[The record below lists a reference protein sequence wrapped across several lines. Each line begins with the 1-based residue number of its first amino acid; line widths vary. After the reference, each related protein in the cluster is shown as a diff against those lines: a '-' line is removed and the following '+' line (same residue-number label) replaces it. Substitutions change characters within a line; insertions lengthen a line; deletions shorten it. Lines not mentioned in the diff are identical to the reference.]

1 MTKKYLVHQTGP
13 SLVAAAIALA
23 FGTSAVESA
32 GAENFYG
39 LSVAKET
46 SQSTEQGKGG
56 VPGQDV
62 LDQVFD
68 AAEAQ
73 ARSRLEKTRDPELMR
88 RGAGKSPAEAAV
100 EAQRRTFKDRAE
112 RSMFGEAP
120 PISNQSGRS
129 VADKPEAS
137 VQGNQIRSTSENR
150 VEALPDG
157 RVRIHTRLGKFGP
170 EAAIVTDPVVIRPRA
185 PNPVVRYTESG
196 IPVSAR
202 RDRIVKKSQEIANR
216 YFAERQRKI
225 DAGEMEPPPKVKTQA
240 EIWEEQNAE
249 ILARRKKHGRETSK
263 NFVIAGTTPEQSKLY
278 YRDSTYVTFVDG
290 KAVPVVDAPQEKL
303 PKGWLSKDEYEKAK
317 RKPDV
322 KPEVEV
328 TYQTVKN
335 LERTEGSDVVVRSEP
350 SPEAIVNTLS
360 DLNGRDSDDGSA
372 LIRGFFP
379 DAVDT
384 GEGNAG
390 KKSSTGNG
398 AGESGAGRG
407 TAIDIRDAFP
417 DSHRTAPIRRQSELK
432 SSMLDRFVSSVSS
445 VSFASIVSFA
455 FGVNTAHASEI
466 SEISVSENEPLFDPS
481 EQNKAITA
489 FEDIAKE
496 IERDYR
502 SVRAKVNAV
511 HDERKRIATE
521 TDVEAHSCG
530 QCSLD
535 GAQAAKWAEDFALET
550 KRSQRA
556 SKDFYGLDDPEANTG
571 IEHQTSEELALFNT
585 ALSIPEEMRTLEE
598 GEGDASTRKARK
610 ELDEIVS
617 LVGDPEQPG
626 AILSVLREGL
636 VENPVVLDYVPDA
649 AERLGLLTPEEE
661 EALADP
667 LGNMTYVFIS
677 FSLGDEEL
685 KELFARNAGKDDTAL
700 VLRGIPDGMTFGE
713 GVKHVQGLAAQFD
726 PMPNVVIDP
735 TLFRDFQIKAVPTVI
750 RVREKKSVVQV
761 RKPGMKRTDT
771 AELLGKATGLHSDVW
786 IKSQLEA
793 GRKGDFGQQGEVR
806 EIEERDLIEVAKER
820 VLRIDWEEKKEKAA
834 KRAWANLQYENL
846 PTASKSVVRMIDPTI
861 LVEEDILDLNGNAIR
876 RAGDRVNPMDIRP
889 LTLALI
895 VFNPLVE
902 SELKVVEAELPK
914 LKKEH
919 PEVMLLATD
928 MVKDETGW
936 DAYTRLTD
944 RLDSHVYLL
953 TPEVRER
960 FLLRATPS
968 VVTGD
973 NERKLF
979 VVREIAPEVSS
990 AEQGWE
996 ES

>member
-1 MTKKYLVHQTGP
+1 MTEIIRVLNTKP
-13 SLVAAAIALA
+13 SLVAAALALV
-23 FGTSAVESA
+23 FGTVAVDSVR
-32 GAENFYG
+32 AENFYG
-39 LSVAKET
+39 LSVAEE
-46 SQSTEQGKGG
+46 SPQSAGRGEGGAPGKNA
-56 VPGQDV
+56 

-88 RGAGKSPAEAAV
+88 RAAGKGKSPAEAAV
-100 EAQRRTFKDRAE
+100 EAQRRSFKVRAE

-120 PISNQSGRS
+120 SISKQSGGSISDRPDVS
-129 VADKPEAS
+129 SQPGRGP
-137 VQGNQIRSTSENR
+137 QNQ

-170 EAAIVTDPVVIRPRA
+170 EVAIVTDPVVIRPRA

-216 YFAERQRKI
+216 YFAERQKKI

-379 DAVDT
+379 DAVDAGT
-384 GEGNAG
+384 G
-390 KKSSTGNG
+390 KKGSAG
-398 AGESGAGRG
+398 AEESGTGSG
-407 TAIDIRDAFP
+407 IDIRDAFP
-417 DSHRTAPIRRQSELK
+417 DSHRTAPVRKQSDLK
-432 SSMLDRFVSSVSS
+432 TSMLDRF
-445 VSFASIVSFA
+445 ASFA

-466 SEISVSENEPLFDPS
+466 PETEPLFDPS
-481 EQNKAITA
+481 AQNKAVSA

-502 SVRAKVNAV
+502 KVRAKVNAV
-511 HDERKRIATE
+511 HDERKRIADE
-521 TDVEAHSCG
+521 TDAEAQSCG

-571 IEHQTSEELALFNT
+571 IEHQTSEEIALFDT

-598 GEGDASTRKARK
+598 GEDESTRRAQE
-610 ELDEIVS
+610 ELDAIVS
-617 LVGDPEQPG
+617 LVGNPEHPG
-626 AILSVLREGL
+626 SILSVLHEEL
-636 VENPVVLDYVPDA
+636 IENPVVLDYVPDA

-661 EALADP
+661 ADADP

-677 FSLGDEEL
+677 FSLGEEEL
-685 KELFARNAGKDDTAL
+685 RELFARNAGKDDTAL

-713 GVKHVQGLAAQFD
+713 GVKLIQGLAAQFD

-735 TLFRDFQIKAVPTVI
+735 TLFRDFRIKAVPTVI
-750 RVREKKSVVQV
+750 RVREKKSVVEV

-806 EIEERDLIEVAKER
+806 GIAERDLIEVAKER
-820 VLRIDWEEKKEKAA
+820 VMKIDWEAKKERAA

-846 PTASKSVVRMIDPTI
+846 PTASKSVVRTIDPTI

-876 RAGDRVNPMDIRP
+876 RAGERVNPMDIRP

-902 SELKVVEAELPK
+902 SELKVVEAELPR

-936 DAYTRLTD
+936 DAYVRLTD

-968 VVTGD
+968 IVTGD

-990 AEQGWE
+990 SAEQRRE
-996 ES
+996 EF

>member
-1 MTKKYLVHQTGP
+1 MAEKLRVLNTGP
-13 SLVAAAIALA
+13 SLVAAALALVFGIA
-23 FGTSAVESA
+23 AVDSVR
-32 GAENFYG
+32 AENFYG
-39 LSVAKET
+39 LSVAEE
-46 SQSTEQGKGG
+46 SPQSAGAKRGG
-56 VPGQDV
+56 IPGQNV
-62 LDQVFD
+62 LEQVFD

-88 RGAGKSPAEAAV
+88 RAAGKSPAEAAV
-100 EAQRRTFKDRAE
+100 EAQRNTFRERAG

-120 PISNQSGRS
+120 SISNPSGRS
-129 VADKPEAS
+129 ISEKPEAS
-137 VQGNQIRSTSENR
+137 VQGDRIRSTSQNQ
-150 VEALPDG
+150 VAALPDG

-170 EAAIVTDPVVIRPRA
+170 QAAIVTDPIVIRPRA

-249 ILARRKKHGRETSK
+249 VLARRKKHGRETSK

-290 KAVPVVDAPQEKL
+290 KAVPVVDAPQEQL

-317 RKPDV
+317 RRPDV
-322 KPEVEV
+322 KSEVEV
-328 TYQTVKN
+328 TYQTVKD
-335 LERTEGSDVVVRSEP
+335 LERTERPDAGIRSEP
-350 SPEAIVNTLS
+350 SPETIVNTLA
-360 DLNGRDSDDGSA
+360 DMHGGNSDDGSA

-379 DAVDT
+379 DAAD
-384 GEGNAG
+384 AG
-390 KKSSTGNG
+390 AEKKGAAG
-398 AGESGAGRG
+398 AGSGL
-407 TAIDIRDAFP
+407 DIRDAFP
-417 DSHRTAPIRRQSELK
+417 DSHRTDPIRRQSELK
-432 SSMLDRFVSSVSS
+432 SSMLDGFVSFVSV
-445 VSFASIVSFA
+445 VSFA
-455 FGVNTAHASEI
+455 FGVNTAHALEI
-466 SEISVSENEPLFDPS
+466 SETSETEPLFDPS
-481 EQNKAITA
+481 AQNKAVSA
-489 FEDIAKE
+489 FEDLAKE

-502 SVRAKVNAV
+502 KVRAKVNAV
-511 HDERKRIATE
+511 HDERKKGAE
-521 TDVEAHSCG
+521 EDAEAQSCG

-550 KRSQRA
+550 KKSQRA
-556 SKDFYGLDDPEANTG
+556 SKDFYGLDDPEADTG
-571 IEHQTSEELALFNT
+571 IEHQTSEEIALFNT

-617 LVGDPEQPG
+617 LVGDPEHPG
-626 AILSVLREGL
+626 SILSVLREGL

-649 AERLGLLTPEEE
+649 AERLGILTPEEE

-667 LGNMTYVFIS
+667 LGTMTYVFIS

-700 VLRGIPDGMTFGE
+700 VFRGIPDGMTFGE
-713 GVKHVQGLAAQFD
+713 GVKHIQGLAAQFD

-771 AELLGKATGLHSDVW
+771 AELLGKATGLHSDAW

-793 GRKGDFGQQGEVR
+793 GRTGDFGQQGEVR

-820 VLRIDWEEKKEKAA
+820 VLRIDWEEKKERAT

-846 PTASKSVVRMIDPTI
+846 PTASKSVVRTIDPTI

-902 SELKVVEAELPK
+902 SELKVVEEELPR

-990 AEQGWE
+990 AEQE

>member
-1 MTKKYLVHQTGP
+1 MAEKLRVLNTGP

-23 FGTSAVESA
+23 FGTAGIESVR
-32 GAENFYG
+32 AENFYG
-39 LSVAKET
+39 LSVAEE
-46 SQSTEQGKGG
+46 SPQSAGSKRGG
-56 VPGQDV
+56 IPGQNA

-88 RGAGKSPAEAAV
+88 RAAGKSPAEAAV
-100 EAQRRTFKDRAE
+100 EAQRNTFRERAG
-112 RSMFGEAP
+112 RSMFDEAP
-120 PISNQSGRS
+120 SISNPSGRS
-129 VADKPEAS
+129 ISEKPEAS
-137 VQGNQIRSTSENR
+137 VQGDRIRSTSQNQ

-170 EAAIVTDPVVIRPRA
+170 QAAIVTDPIVIRPRA

-202 RDRIVKKSQEIANR
+202 RDRIVKKSQEIAGR

-225 DAGEMEPPPKVKTQA
+225 DAGEMEPPPKMKTQA

-249 ILARRKKHGRETSK
+249 VLARRKKHGRETSK

-278 YRDSTYVTFVDG
+278 YRGSTYVTFVDG
-290 KAVPVVDAPQEKL
+290 KAVPVVDAPQDQL

-322 KPEVEV
+322 KTEVEV
-328 TYQTVKN
+328 TYQTVKD
-335 LERTEGSDVVVRSEP
+335 LERTERPDAGVRSEP
-350 SPEAIVNTLS
+350 SPETIVNTLA
-360 DLNGRDSDDGSA
+360 DMNGKDSDDGSA

-379 DAVDT
+379 DAADA
-384 GEGNAG
+384 GAG
-390 KKSSTGNG
+390 KKGSAG
-398 AGESGAGRG
+398 AGSS
-407 TAIDIRDAFP
+407 IDIRDAFP
-417 DSHRTAPIRRQSELK
+417 DSHRTAPVRDQSELK
-432 SSMLDRFVSSVSS
+432 SSMLDRFVSFA
-445 VSFASIVSFA
+445 SFAL
-455 FGVNTAHASEI
+455 GVNTAHALEI
-466 SEISVSENEPLFDPS
+466 SETSETEPLFDPS
-481 EQNKAITA
+481 AQNKAVSA
-489 FEDIAKE
+489 FEDLAKE

-502 SVRAKVNAV
+502 KVRAKVNAV
-511 HDERKRIATE
+511 HDERKKAAE
-521 TDVEAHSCG
+521 TDAEAQSCG

-550 KRSQRA
+550 KRSQKA
-556 SKDFYGLDDPEANTG
+556 SKDFYGLEDPEADTG
-571 IEHQTSEELALFNT
+571 IEHQTSEEIALFNT
-585 ALSIPEEMRTLEE
+585 ALSIPEEMRTLEKR
-598 GEGDASTRKARK
+598 EGDASTRKARK

-617 LVGDPEQPG
+617 LVGDPEHPG
-626 AILSVLREGL
+626 SILSVLREGL

-649 AERLGLLTPEEE
+649 AERLGILTPEEE

-685 KELFARNAGKDDTAL
+685 KELFARNAGKDDTVL
-700 VLRGIPDGMTFGE
+700 VFRGIPDGMTFGE
-713 GVKHVQGLAAQFD
+713 GVKHIQGLAAQFD

-793 GRKGDFGQQGEVR
+793 GRQGDFGQQGEVR

-820 VLRIDWEEKKEKAA
+820 VMKIDWEEKKERAA

-846 PTASKSVVRMIDPTI
+846 PTASKSVVRTIDPTI

-990 AEQGWE
+990 AEQE

>member
-1 MTKKYLVHQTGP
+1 MTEIIRVLNTKP
-13 SLVAAAIALA
+13 SLVAAALALV
-23 FGTSAVESA
+23 FGTSAVDTA
-32 GAENFYG
+32 RAENFYG
-39 LSVAKET
+39 LSVAEE
-46 SQSTEQGKGG
+46 SPQSAGRGEGGAPGKNA
-56 VPGQDV
+56 

-73 ARSRLEKTRDPELMR
+73 ARSRLVKTRDPELMR
-88 RGAGKSPAEAAV
+88 RAAGKGKSPAEAAV
-100 EAQRRTFKDRAE
+100 EAQRRSFKVRAE

-225 DAGEMEPPPKVKTQA
+225 DAGEMVPPPKVKTQA

-290 KAVPVVDAPQEKL
+290 KAVPVVDAPQEQL

-317 RKPDV
+317 RRPDV
-322 KPEVEV
+322 KSEVEV
-328 TYQTVKN
+328 TYQTVKD
-335 LERTEGSDVVVRSEP
+335 LERTERPDAGIRSEP
-350 SPEAIVNTLS
+350 SPETIVNTLS
-360 DLNGRDSDDGSA
+360 DLNGRNSDDGSA

-379 DAVDT
+379 DAADT
-384 GEGNAG
+384 GAGNAG
-390 KKSSTGNG
+390 KKSSTG
-398 AGESGAGRG
+398 AGRG
-407 TAIDIRDAFP
+407 SGVDIDGDIDIRDAFP
-417 DSHRTAPIRRQSELK
+417 DSHRTAPIRNQSALK
-432 SSMLDRFVSSVSS
+432 SSMFDRFVSV
-445 VSFASIVSFA
+445 VSFA
-455 FGVNTAHASEI
+455 FGVNTAHASEPT
-466 SEISVSENEPLFDPS
+466 SEPIFDPN

-489 FEDIAKE
+489 FEDIAKA
-496 IERDYR
+496 IADDHRR
-502 SVRAKVNAV
+502 VGAKVNAV
-511 HDERKRIATE
+511 QDARKKAF
-521 TDVEAHSCG
+521 EADAEAQSCG

-550 KRSQRA
+550 KKSQRA
-556 SKDFYGLDDPEANTG
+556 SKEFYGLDDPEANTG
-571 IEHQTSEELALFNT
+571 IEHQTSEEIALFNT

-617 LVGDPEQPG
+617 LVGDPEHPG
-626 AILSVLREGL
+626 SILSVLREGL

-649 AERLGLLTPEEE
+649 AERLGILTPEEE

-685 KELFARNAGKDDTAL
+685 KELFARNAGKDDTVL
-700 VLRGIPDGMTFGE
+700 VLRGIPDGMTFGD
-713 GVKHVQGLAAQFD
+713 GLKHVQGLAAQFD

-750 RVREKKSVVQV
+750 RVREKKSIVQV

-806 EIEERDLIEVAKER
+806 GIAERDLIEVAKER
-820 VLRIDWEEKKEKAA
+820 VMTIDWEAKKERAA
-834 KRAWANLQYENL
+834 KRAWANLPYENL
-846 PTASKSVVRMIDPTI
+846 PTASKSVVRTIDPTI
-861 LVEEDILDLNGNAIR
+861 LVEQDILDLNGNAVR

-902 SELKVVEAELPK
+902 SELKVVEEELPR

-936 DAYTRLTD
+936 NAYVRLTD

-990 AEQGWE
+990 SAEQKRE

>member
-1 MTKKYLVHQTGP
+1 MTEIIRVLNTKP
-13 SLVAAAIALA
+13 SLVAAALALV
-23 FGTSAVESA
+23 FGTAAVDSVR
-32 GAENFYG
+32 AENFYG
-39 LSVAKET
+39 LSVAEE
-46 SQSTEQGKGG
+46 SPQSAGRGEGGAPGKNA
-56 VPGQDV
+56 

-88 RGAGKSPAEAAV
+88 RAAGKGKSPAEAAV
-100 EAQRRTFKDRAE
+100 EAQRRSFKVRAE

-249 ILARRKKHGRETSK
+249 ILARHKKHGRETSK

-290 KAVPVVDAPQEKL
+290 KAVPVVDAPQDQL
-303 PKGWLSKDEYEKAK
+303 PEGWLSKDEYEKAK

-322 KPEVEV
+322 KTDMKTEVEV
-328 TYQTVKN
+328 TYQTVKD
-335 LERTEGSDVVVRSEP
+335 LERTEGSKGGVRNEP
-350 SPEAIVNTLS
+350 SPEAIVNTLA
-360 DLNGRDSDDGSA
+360 DMNGKDSDDGSA

-379 DAVDT
+379 DAADAGT
-384 GEGNAG
+384 G
-390 KKSSTGNG
+390 KKGSAG
-398 AGESGAGRG
+398 AEESGTGSG
-407 TAIDIRDAFP
+407 IDIRDAFP
-417 DSHRTAPIRRQSELK
+417 DSHRTAPVRKQSDLK
-432 SSMLDRFVSSVSS
+432 TSMLDRF
-445 VSFASIVSFA
+445 ASFA

-466 SEISVSENEPLFDPS
+466 PETEPLFDPS
-481 EQNKAITA
+481 AQNKAVSA

-502 SVRAKVNAV
+502 KVRAKVNAV
-511 HDERKRIATE
+511 HDERKRIADE
-521 TDVEAHSCG
+521 TDAEAQSCG

-571 IEHQTSEELALFNT
+571 IEHQTSEEIALFDT

-598 GEGDASTRKARK
+598 GEDESTRRAQE
-610 ELDEIVS
+610 ELDAIVS
-617 LVGDPEQPG
+617 LVGNPEHPG
-626 AILSVLREGL
+626 SILSVLREEL
-636 VENPVVLDYVPDA
+636 IENPVVLDYVPDA

-661 EALADP
+661 ADADP

-677 FSLGDEEL
+677 FSLGEEEL
-685 KELFARNAGKDDTAL
+685 RELFARNAGKDDTAL

-713 GVKHVQGLAAQFD
+713 GVKHIQGLAAQFD

-735 TLFRDFQIKAVPTVI
+735 TLFRDFRIKAVPTVI
-750 RVREKKSVVQV
+750 RVREKKSVVEV

-806 EIEERDLIEVAKER
+806 GIAERDLIEVAKER
-820 VLRIDWEEKKEKAA
+820 VMTIDWEAKKERAA

-846 PTASKSVVRMIDPTI
+846 PTASKSVVRTIDPTI
-861 LVEEDILDLNGNAIR
+861 LVEQDILDLNGNAVR
-876 RAGDRVNPMDIRP
+876 RAGERVNPMDIRP

-936 DAYTRLTD
+936 DAYVRLTD
-944 RLDSHVYLL
+944 RLDSHMYLL

-990 AEQGWE
+990 SAEQRRE

>member
-1 MTKKYLVHQTGP
+1 MLEIIRALNTKP
-13 SLVAAAIALA
+13 SLLAAALALV
-23 FGTSAVESA
+23 FGTSAVDSVR
-32 GAENFYG
+32 AENFYG
-39 LSVAKET
+39 LSVAEE
-46 SQSTEQGKGG
+46 SPQSAGTQRGG
-56 VPGQDV
+56 IPGQNA

-88 RGAGKSPAEAAV
+88 RAAGKGKSPAEVAV
-100 EAQRRTFKDRAE
+100 DAQRKTFKERAE

-120 PISNQSGRS
+120 SISNQSGRS
-129 VADKPEAS
+129 ISDRPDAT
-137 VQGNQIRSTSENR
+137 VQGDRISGTSKNR
-150 VEALPDG
+150 VETLPDG

-170 EAAIVTDPVVIRPRA
+170 EAAIVTDPIVIRPRA
-185 PNPVVRYTESG
+185 PNSVVRYTESG

-202 RDRIVKKSQEIANR
+202 RDRIVKKSQEIAGR

-240 EIWEEQNAE
+240 EIWEEQNAA

-360 DLNGRDSDDGSA
+360 DLNGRNSDDGSA

-379 DAVDT
+379 DAADT

-432 SSMLDRFVSSVSS
+432 SSMLDRFVSSVS
-445 VSFASIVSFA
+445 FASIVSFA
-455 FGVNTAHASEI
+455 FGVNTANASEI
-466 SEISVSENEPLFDPS
+466 SEISEKSEAEPLFDPS
-481 EQNKAITA
+481 EQNKAVSA

-502 SVRAKVNAV
+502 KARAKVNAV
-511 HDERKRIATE
+511 HDERKKAAE
-521 TDVEAHSCG
+521 EDAEVQSCG

-550 KRSQRA
+550 KKSQRA

-571 IEHQTSEELALFNT
+571 IEHQTSEEIALFNT
-585 ALSIPEEMRTLEE
+585 ALSIPEKMRTLEE
-598 GEGDASTRKARK
+598 GEGDESMQKARK

-617 LVGDPEQPG
+617 LVGDSEHPG
-626 AILSVLREGL
+626 SILSVLREGL

-649 AERLGLLTPEEE
+649 AERLGIMMSEEE
-661 EALADP
+661 EAYADP

-677 FSLGDEEL
+677 FSLGEEEL
-685 KELFARNAGKDDTAL
+685 RELFARNAGKDDTAL

-713 GVKHVQGLAAQFD
+713 GVKLIQGLAAQFD

-735 TLFRDFQIKAVPTVI
+735 TLFRDFRIKAVPTVI
-750 RVREKKSVVQV
+750 RVREKKSVVEV

-806 EIEERDLIEVAKER
+806 GIAERDLIEVAKER
-820 VLRIDWEEKKEKAA
+820 VMTIDWEAKKERAA
-834 KRAWANLQYENL
+834 KRAWANLPYENL
-846 PTASKSVVRMIDPTI
+846 PTASKSVVRTIDPTI

-990 AEQGWE
+990 AEQERE

>member
-1 MTKKYLVHQTGP
+1 MTEIIRVLNTKP
-13 SLVAAAIALA
+13 SLVAAALALV
-23 FGTSAVESA
+23 FGTAAVDSVR
-32 GAENFYG
+32 AENFYG
-39 LSVAKET
+39 LSVAEE
-46 SQSTEQGKGG
+46 SPQSAGRGEGGAPGKNA
-56 VPGQDV
+56 

-88 RGAGKSPAEAAV
+88 RAAGKGKSPAEAAV
-100 EAQRRTFKDRAE
+100 EAQRRSFKVRAE

-170 EAAIVTDPVVIRPRA
+170 QAAIVTDPVVIRPRA

-216 YFAERQRKI
+216 YCAERQRKI

-290 KAVPVVDAPQEKL
+290 KAVPVVDAPQDQL
-303 PKGWLSKDEYEKAK
+303 PEGWLSKDEYEKAK

-322 KPEVEV
+322 KTDMKTDMKTEVEV
-328 TYQTVKN
+328 TYQTVKD
-335 LERTEGSDVVVRSEP
+335 LERTERPDAGIRSEP
-350 SPEAIVNTLS
+350 SPETIVNTLS
-360 DLNGRDSDDGSA
+360 DLNGRNSDDGSA

-379 DAVDT
+379 DAADT
-384 GEGNAG
+384 GAGNAG
-390 KKSSTGNG
+390 KKGST
-398 AGESGAGRG
+398 GAGRG
-407 TAIDIRDAFP
+407 SGVDIDGDIDIRDAFP
-417 DSHRTAPIRRQSELK
+417 DSHRTAPIRNQSALK
-432 SSMLDRFVSSVSS
+432 SSMFDRFVSV
-445 VSFASIVSFA
+445 VSFA
-455 FGVNTAHASEI
+455 FGVNTAHASEPT
-466 SEISVSENEPLFDPS
+466 SEPIFDPS

-489 FEDIAKE
+489 FEDIAKA
-496 IERDYR
+496 IADDHRR
-502 SVRAKVNAV
+502 VGAKVNAV
-511 HDERKRIATE
+511 QDARKKAF
-521 TDVEAHSCG
+521 EADAEAQSCG

-550 KRSQRA
+550 KKSQRA
-556 SKDFYGLDDPEANTG
+556 SKEFYGLDDPEANTG
-571 IEHQTSEELALFNT
+571 IEHQTSEEIALFNT

-617 LVGDPEQPG
+617 LVGDPEHPG
-626 AILSVLREGL
+626 SILSVLREGL

-649 AERLGLLTPEEE
+649 AERLGILTPEEE

-685 KELFARNAGKDDTAL
+685 KELFARNAGKDDTML
-700 VLRGIPDGMTFGE
+700 VFRGIPDGMTFGE
-713 GVKHVQGLAAQFD
+713 GVKHIQGLAAQFD

-820 VLRIDWEEKKEKAA
+820 VMKIDWEEKKERAA
-834 KRAWANLQYENL
+834 KRAWANLQYEHL
-846 PTASKSVVRMIDPTI
+846 PTASKSVVRTIDPTI

-902 SELKVVEAELPK
+902 SELKVVEEELPR

-936 DAYTRLTD
+936 NAYVRLTD

>member
-1 MTKKYLVHQTGP
+1 MAEIIRVLSTKP
-13 SLVAAAIALA
+13 SLVAAALALA
-23 FGTSAVESA
+23 FGTLTVDSVR
-32 GAENFYG
+32 AENFYG
-39 LSVAKET
+39 LSVAEE
-46 SQSTEQGKGG
+46 SPQSAGAKRGG
-56 VPGQDV
+56 IPGQNV
-62 LDQVFD
+62 LEQVFD

-88 RGAGKSPAEAAV
+88 RAAGKSPAEAAV
-100 EAQRRTFKDRAE
+100 EAQRNTFRERAG

-120 PISNQSGRS
+120 SISNPSGRS
-129 VADKPEAS
+129 ISEKPEAS
-137 VQGNQIRSTSENR
+137 VQGDRIRSTSQNQ
-150 VEALPDG
+150 VAALPDG

-170 EAAIVTDPVVIRPRA
+170 QAAIVTDPIVIRPRA

-249 ILARRKKHGRETSK
+249 VLARRKKHGRETSK

-290 KAVPVVDAPQEKL
+290 KAVPVVDAPQEQL

-317 RKPDV
+317 RRPDV
-322 KPEVEV
+322 KSEVEV
-328 TYQTVKN
+328 TYQTVKD
-335 LERTEGSDVVVRSEP
+335 LERTERPDAGIRSEP
-350 SPEAIVNTLS
+350 SPETIVNTLA
-360 DLNGRDSDDGSA
+360 DMHGGNSDDGSA

-379 DAVDT
+379 DAAD
-384 GEGNAG
+384 AG
-390 KKSSTGNG
+390 AEKKGAAG
-398 AGESGAGRG
+398 AGSGL
-407 TAIDIRDAFP
+407 DIRDAFP
-417 DSHRTAPIRRQSELK
+417 DSHRTDPIRRQSELK
-432 SSMLDRFVSSVSS
+432 SSMLDGFVSFVSV
-445 VSFASIVSFA
+445 VSFA
-455 FGVNTAHASEI
+455 FGVNTAHAAEPTSEPI
-466 SEISVSENEPLFDPS
+466 FDPS
-481 EQNKAITA
+481 AQNKAITA
-489 FEDIAKE
+489 FEDIAKA
-496 IERDYR
+496 IADDHRKV
-502 SVRAKVNAV
+502 SAKVNAV
-511 HDERKRIATE
+511 QNARKKAAE
-521 TDVEAHSCG
+521 TDAEAQSCG

-550 KRSQRA
+550 MKSQRA

-571 IEHQTSEELALFNT
+571 IEHQTSEEIALFNT

-598 GEGDASTRKARK
+598 GEGDESMQKARK

-617 LVGDPEQPG
+617 LVGDPEHPG
-626 AILSVLREGL
+626 SILSVLREGL

-649 AERLGLLTPEEE
+649 AERLGIMTPEEE

-667 LGNMTYVFIS
+667 LGTMTYVFIS

-685 KELFARNAGKDDTAL
+685 KELFARNAGKDDTVL
-700 VLRGIPDGMTFGE
+700 VFRGIPDGMTFGE
-713 GVKHVQGLAAQFD
+713 GVKHIQGLAAQFD
-726 PMPNVVIDP
+726 PMPNVVVDP

-771 AELLGKATGLHSDVW
+771 AELLGKATGLHSDAW

-820 VLRIDWEEKKEKAA
+820 VLRIDWEEKKERAA

-846 PTASKSVVRMIDPTI
+846 PTASKSVVRTIDPTI

-990 AEQGWE
+990 AEQE

>member
-1 MTKKYLVHQTGP
+1 MTEIIRVLNTKP
-13 SLVAAAIALA
+13 SLVAAALALA
-23 FGTSAVESA
+23 FGTAGIESVR
-32 GAENFYG
+32 AENFYG
-39 LSVAKET
+39 LSVAEE
-46 SQSTEQGKGG
+46 SPQSAGSKRGG
-56 VPGQDV
+56 IPGQNA

-88 RGAGKSPAEAAV
+88 RAAGKSPAEAAV
-100 EAQRRTFKDRAE
+100 EAQRNTFRERAG
-112 RSMFGEAP
+112 RSMFDEAP
-120 PISNQSGRS
+120 SISNQSGRS
-129 VADKPEAS
+129 ISDRPDVSSQPGRGP
-137 VQGNQIRSTSENR
+137 QNQ

-170 EAAIVTDPVVIRPRA
+170 EAAIVTDPIVIRPRA
-185 PNPVVRYTESG
+185 PNSVVRYTESG

-202 RDRIVKKSQEIANR
+202 RDRIVKKSQEIAGR

-322 KPEVEV
+322 KPEVEM
-328 TYQTVKN
+328 TYKTVKD
-335 LERTEGSDVVVRSEP
+335 LEQTEGSEVGVRNEP

-360 DLNGRDSDDGSA
+360 DLNGRNSDDGSA

-379 DAVDT
+379 DAADT
-384 GEGNAG
+384 GAGNAG
-390 KKSSTGNG
+390 KKGST
-398 AGESGAGRG
+398 GAGRG
-407 TAIDIRDAFP
+407 SGVDIDGDIDIRDAFP
-417 DSHRTAPIRRQSELK
+417 DSHRTAPIRNQSALK
-432 SSMLDRFVSSVSS
+432 SSMFDRFVSV
-445 VSFASIVSFA
+445 VSFA
-455 FGVNTAHASEI
+455 FGVNTAHASDPT
-466 SEISVSENEPLFDPS
+466 SEPIFDPN

-489 FEDIAKE
+489 FEDIAKA
-496 IERDYR
+496 IADDHRR
-502 SVRAKVNAV
+502 VGAKVNAV
-511 HDERKRIATE
+511 QDARKKAF
-521 TDVEAHSCG
+521 EADAEAQSCG

-550 KRSQRA
+550 KKSQRA
-556 SKDFYGLDDPEANTG
+556 SKEFYGLDDPEANTG
-571 IEHQTSEELALFNT
+571 IEHQTSEEIALFNT

-617 LVGDPEQPG
+617 LVGDPEHPG

-649 AERLGLLTPEEE
+649 AERLGIKMSEEE
-661 EALADP
+661 EAYADP

-685 KELFARNAGKDDTAL
+685 KELFARNAGKDDTVL
-700 VLRGIPDGMTFGE
+700 VFRGIPDGMTFGE
-713 GVKHVQGLAAQFD
+713 GVKHIQGLAAQFD

-735 TLFRDFQIKAVPTVI
+735 TLFRDFQIEAVPTVI

-793 GRKGDFGQQGEVR
+793 GRKGDFGQHGEVR
-806 EIEERDLIEVAKER
+806 GIAERDLIEVAKER
-820 VLRIDWEEKKEKAA
+820 VMTIDWEAKKERAA

-846 PTASKSVVRMIDPTI
+846 PTASKSVVRTIDPTI
-861 LVEEDILDLNGNAIR
+861 LVEQDILDLNGNAVR
-876 RAGDRVNPMDIRP
+876 RAGERVNPMDIRP

-936 DAYTRLTD
+936 DAYVRLTD

-990 AEQGWE
+990 SAEQERE

>member
-1 MTKKYLVHQTGP
+1 MTEIIRVLNTKP
-13 SLVAAAIALA
+13 SLVAAALALV
-23 FGTSAVESA
+23 FGTAAVDSVR
-32 GAENFYG
+32 AENFYG
-39 LSVAKET
+39 LSVAEE
-46 SQSTEQGKGG
+46 SPQSAGRGEGGAPGKNA
-56 VPGQDV
+56 

-88 RGAGKSPAEAAV
+88 RAAGKGKSPAEAAV
-100 EAQRRTFKDRAE
+100 EAQRRSFKVRAE

-170 EAAIVTDPVVIRPRA
+170 EAAIVTDPIVIRPRA
-185 PNPVVRYTESG
+185 PNSVVRYTESG
-196 IPVSAR
+196 ISVSAR

-417 DSHRTAPIRRQSELK
+417 DSHRTAPIRNQSERK
-432 SSMLDRFVSSVSS
+432 SSMLDRFVSV
-445 VSFASIVSFA
+445 VTFA
-455 FGVNTAHASEI
+455 FGVNTAHAAEPTSEPI
-466 SEISVSENEPLFDPS
+466 FDPS
-481 EQNKAITA
+481 AQNKAITA
-489 FEDIAKE
+489 FEDIAKA
-496 IERDYR
+496 IADDHRR
-502 SVRAKVNAV
+502 VGAKVNAV
-511 HDERKRIATE
+511 QDARKKAF
-521 TDVEAHSCG
+521 EADAEAQSCG

-535 GAQAAKWAEDFALET
+535 GSQAAKWAEDFALET
-550 KRSQRA
+550 KKSQRA
-556 SKDFYGLDDPEANTG
+556 SKDFYGLEDPEANTG
-571 IEHQTSEELALFNT
+571 IEQQTSEEIALFNT

-598 GEGDASTRKARK
+598 GEGDESTQMARK

-617 LVGDPEQPG
+617 LVGDPEHPG
-626 AILSVLREGL
+626 SILSVLREGL
-636 VENPVVLDYVPDA
+636 VENPLVLDYVPDA

-771 AELLGKATGLHSDVW
+771 AELLGKATGLHSDAW

-806 EIEERDLIEVAKER
+806 EIWERDLIEAAKER
-820 VLRIDWEEKKEKAA
+820 VMRIDWEEKKERAA

-846 PTASKSVVRMIDPTI
+846 PTASKSVVRTIDPTI

-990 AEQGWE
+990 AEQE

>member
-1 MTKKYLVHQTGP
+1 MTEIIRVLNTKP
-13 SLVAAAIALA
+13 SLVAAALALV
-23 FGTSAVESA
+23 FGTAAVDSVR
-32 GAENFYG
+32 AENFYG
-39 LSVAKET
+39 LSVAEE
-46 SQSTEQGKGG
+46 SPQSAGRGEGGAPGKNA
-56 VPGQDV
+56 

-88 RGAGKSPAEAAV
+88 RAAGKGKSPAEAAV
-100 EAQRRTFKDRAE
+100 EAQRRSFKVRAE

-120 PISNQSGRS
+120 SISNQSGRS
-129 VADKPEAS
+129 ISDRPDAT
-137 VQGNQIRSTSENR
+137 VQGDRISGTSKNR
-150 VEALPDG
+150 VETLPDG

-170 EAAIVTDPVVIRPRA
+170 EAAIVTDPIVIRPRA
-185 PNPVVRYTESG
+185 PNSVVRYTESG

-290 KAVPVVDAPQEKL
+290 KAVPVVDAPQDQL
-303 PKGWLSKDEYEKAK
+303 PEGWLSKDEYEKAK

-322 KPEVEV
+322 KTDMKTDMKTEVEV
-328 TYQTVKN
+328 TYQTVKD
-335 LERTEGSDVVVRSEP
+335 LERTERPDAGIRSEP
-350 SPEAIVNTLS
+350 SPETIVNTLS
-360 DLNGRDSDDGSA
+360 DLNGRNSDDGSA

-379 DAVDT
+379 DAADT
-384 GEGNAG
+384 GAGNAG
-390 KKSSTGNG
+390 KKGST
-398 AGESGAGRG
+398 GAGRG
-407 TAIDIRDAFP
+407 SGVDIDGDIDIRDAFP
-417 DSHRTAPIRRQSELK
+417 DSHRTAPIRNQSALK
-432 SSMLDRFVSSVSS
+432 SSMFDRFVSV
-445 VSFASIVSFA
+445 VSFA
-455 FGVNTAHASEI
+455 FGVNTAHASEPT
-466 SEISVSENEPLFDPS
+466 SEPIFDPS

-489 FEDIAKE
+489 FEDIAKA
-496 IERDYR
+496 IADDHRR
-502 SVRAKVNAV
+502 VGANVNAV
-511 HDERKRIATE
+511 QDARKKAF
-521 TDVEAHSCG
+521 EADAEAQSCG

-556 SKDFYGLDDPEANTG
+556 SKDFYGLGDPEANTG
-571 IEHQTSEELALFNT
+571 IEHQTSEEIALFDT

-617 LVGDPEQPG
+617 LVGDPEHPG
-626 AILSVLREGL
+626 SILSVLREGL

-649 AERLGLLTPEEE
+649 AERLGILTPEEE

-685 KELFARNAGKDDTAL
+685 KELFARNAGKDDTML
-700 VLRGIPDGMTFGE
+700 VFRGIPDGMTFGE
-713 GVKHVQGLAAQFD
+713 GVKHIQGLAAQFD

-820 VLRIDWEEKKEKAA
+820 VMKIDWEEKKERAA
-834 KRAWANLQYENL
+834 KRAWANLQYEHL
-846 PTASKSVVRMIDPTI
+846 PTASKSVVRTIDPTI

-902 SELKVVEAELPK
+902 SELKVVEEELPR

-936 DAYTRLTD
+936 NAYVRLTD

>member
-1 MTKKYLVHQTGP
+1 MTEIIRVLNTKP
-13 SLVAAAIALA
+13 SLVAAALALVFWTA
-23 FGTSAVESA
+23 AVDSVR
-32 GAENFYG
+32 AENFYG
-39 LSVAKET
+39 LSVAEE
-46 SQSTEQGKGG
+46 SPQSAGRGEGGAPGKNA
-56 VPGQDV
+56 

-88 RGAGKSPAEAAV
+88 RAAGKGKSPAEAAV
-100 EAQRRTFKDRAE
+100 EAQRRSFKVRAE

-290 KAVPVVDAPQEKL
+290 KAVPVVDAPQEQL

-317 RKPDV
+317 RRPDV
-322 KPEVEV
+322 KSEVEV
-328 TYQTVKN
+328 TYQTVKD
-335 LERTEGSDVVVRSEP
+335 LERTERPDAGIRSEP
-350 SPEAIVNTLS
+350 SPETIVNTLS
-360 DLNGRDSDDGSA
+360 DLNGRNSDDGSA

-379 DAVDT
+379 DAADT
-384 GEGNAG
+384 GAGNAG
-390 KKSSTGNG
+390 KKGST
-398 AGESGAGRG
+398 GAGRG
-407 TAIDIRDAFP
+407 SGVDIDGDIDIRDAFP
-417 DSHRTAPIRRQSELK
+417 DSHRTAPIRNQSALK
-432 SSMLDRFVSSVSS
+432 SSMFDRFVSV
-445 VSFASIVSFA
+445 VSFA
-455 FGVNTAHASEI
+455 FGVNTAHASEPT
-466 SEISVSENEPLFDPS
+466 SEPIFDPS

-489 FEDIAKE
+489 FEDIAKA
-496 IERDYR
+496 IADDHRR
-502 SVRAKVNAV
+502 VGAKVNAV
-511 HDERKRIATE
+511 QDARKKAF
-521 TDVEAHSCG
+521 EADAEAQSCG

-550 KRSQRA
+550 KKSQRA
-556 SKDFYGLDDPEANTG
+556 SKEFYGLDDPEANTG
-571 IEHQTSEELALFNT
+571 IEHQTSEEIALFNT

-617 LVGDPEQPG
+617 LVGDPEHPG
-626 AILSVLREGL
+626 SILSVLREGL
-636 VENPVVLDYVPDA
+636 VENPVVLDYVLDA
-649 AERLGLLTPEEE
+649 AERLGILAPEEE

-685 KELFARNAGKDDTAL
+685 KELFARNAGKDDTVL
-700 VLRGIPDGMTFGE
+700 VFRGIPDGMTFGE
-713 GVKHVQGLAAQFD
+713 GVKHIQGLAAQFD

-806 EIEERDLIEVAKER
+806 GIAERDLIEVAKER
-820 VLRIDWEEKKEKAA
+820 VMKIDWEEKKERAA
-834 KRAWANLQYENL
+834 KRAWANLQYEHL
-846 PTASKSVVRMIDPTI
+846 PTASKSVVRTIDPTI

-902 SELKVVEAELPK
+902 SELKVVEEELPR

-936 DAYTRLTD
+936 NAYVRLTD

>member
-1 MTKKYLVHQTGP
+1 MAEIIRVLNTKP
-13 SLVAAAIALA
+13 SLVAAALA
-23 FGTSAVESA
+23 FALGTLAVDTVR
-32 GAENFYG
+32 AENFYG
-39 LSVAKET
+39 LSVAEE
-46 SQSTEQGKGG
+46 SPQSAGRGEGGAPGKNA
-56 VPGQDV
+56 

-88 RGAGKSPAEAAV
+88 RAAGKGKSPVEAAV
-100 EAQRRTFKDRAE
+100 EAQRRSFKVRAE

-170 EAAIVTDPVVIRPRA
+170 EAAIVTDPIVIRPRA
-185 PNPVVRYTESG
+185 PNSVVRYTESG

-202 RDRIVKKSQEIANR
+202 RDRIVKKSQEIAGR

-240 EIWEEQNAE
+240 EIWEEQNAA

-290 KAVPVVDAPQEKL
+290 KAVPVVDAPQDQL
-303 PKGWLSKDEYEKAK
+303 PEGWLSKDEYEKAK

-322 KPEVEV
+322 KTDMKTEVEV
-328 TYQTVKN
+328 TYQTVKD
-335 LERTEGSDVVVRSEP
+335 LERTEGSKGGVRNEP
-350 SPEAIVNTLS
+350 SPEAIVNTLA
-360 DLNGRDSDDGSA
+360 DMNGKDSDDGSA

-379 DAVDT
+379 DAADA
-384 GEGNAG
+384 GAG
-390 KKSSTGNG
+390 KKGAAG
-398 AGESGAGRG
+398 AGSGL
-407 TAIDIRDAFP
+407 DIRDAFP
-417 DSHRTAPIRRQSELK
+417 DSHRTAPVRKQSDLK
-432 SSMLDRFVSSVSS
+432 TSMLDRF
-445 VSFASIVSFA
+445 ASFA

-511 HDERKRIATE
+511 HDERKKAAE
-521 TDVEAHSCG
+521 EDAEAQSCG

-535 GAQAAKWAEDFALET
+535 GAQAAKWAEDFALEM
-550 KRSQRA
+550 KRSQKA
-556 SKDFYGLDDPEANTG
+556 SKDFYGLDDPEADTG
-571 IEHQTSEELALFNT
+571 IEHQTSEEIALFDT
-585 ALSIPEEMRTLEE
+585 ALSIPKEMRTLEE

-617 LVGDPEQPG
+617 LVGNPEHPG
-626 AILSVLREGL
+626 SILSVLREGL

-649 AERLGLLTPEEE
+649 AERLGILTPEEE

-685 KELFARNAGKDDTAL
+685 KELFARNAGKDDTVL

-713 GVKHVQGLAAQFD
+713 GVKHIQGLAAQFD
-726 PMPNVVIDP
+726 PMPNVVVDP

-761 RKPGMKRTDT
+761 RKSGMKRTDT
-771 AELLGKATGLHSDVW
+771 AELLGKATGLHSDAW

-806 EIEERDLIEVAKER
+806 GIAERDLIEVAKER
-820 VLRIDWEEKKEKAA
+820 VMTIDWEAKKERAA
-834 KRAWANLQYENL
+834 KRAWANLPYENL
-846 PTASKSVVRMIDPTI
+846 PTASKSVVRTIDPTI
-861 LVEEDILDLNGNAIR
+861 LVEKGILDLNGNAIR
-876 RAGDRVNPMDIRP
+876 RAGERVNPMDIRP

-902 SELKVVEAELPK
+902 SELRVVEAELPK
-914 LKKEH
+914 LKREH

-936 DAYTRLTD
+936 DAYVRLTD

-990 AEQGWE
+990 SAEQERE

>member
-1 MTKKYLVHQTGP
+1 MAEKFRVLNTGP
-13 SLVAAAIALA
+13 SLVAAALALA
-23 FGTSAVESA
+23 FGTAGIDSAR
-32 GAENFYG
+32 AENFYG
-39 LSVAKET
+39 LSVAEE
-46 SQSTEQGKGG
+46 SPQSAGSKRGG
-56 VPGQDV
+56 ISGQNA

-68 AAEAQ
+68 AAETQ

-88 RGAGKSPAEAAV
+88 RAAGKSPAEAAV
-100 EAQRRTFKDRAE
+100 EAQKNTFRERAG
-112 RSMFGEAP
+112 RSMFGDAP
-120 PISNQSGRS
+120 SISNPSGRS
-129 VADKPEAS
+129 ISEKPEAS
-137 VQGNQIRSTSENR
+137 VQGDRIRSTSQNQ

-170 EAAIVTDPVVIRPRA
+170 QAAIVTDPIVIRPRA

-202 RDRIVKKSQEIANR
+202 RDRIVKKSQEIAGR

-225 DAGEMEPPPKVKTQA
+225 DAGEMEPPPKMKTQA

-249 ILARRKKHGRETSK
+249 VLARRKKHGRETSK

-278 YRDSTYVTFVDG
+278 YRGSTYVTFVDG
-290 KAVPVVDAPQEKL
+290 KAVPVVDAPQDQL

-322 KPEVEV
+322 KTEVEV
-328 TYQTVKN
+328 TYQTVKD
-335 LERTEGSDVVVRSEP
+335 LEQTERPDAGVRSEP
-350 SPEAIVNTLS
+350 SPETIVNTLA
-360 DLNGRDSDDGSA
+360 DMHGGDSDDGSA

-379 DAVDT
+379 AAADA
-384 GEGNAG
+384 GAG
-390 KKSSTGNG
+390 KKGSAG
-398 AGESGAGRG
+398 AGSG
-407 TAIDIRDAFP
+407 IDIRDAFP
-417 DSHRTAPIRRQSELK
+417 DSHRTAPVRNQSELK
-432 SSMLDRFVSSVSS
+432 SSMLDRFVSFA
-445 VSFASIVSFA
+445 SFAL
-455 FGVNTAHASEI
+455 GVNTAHALEI
-466 SEISVSENEPLFDPS
+466 SETSETEPLFDPS
-481 EQNKAITA
+481 AQNKAVSA
-489 FEDIAKE
+489 FEDLAKE

-502 SVRAKVNAV
+502 KVRAKVNAV
-511 HDERKRIATE
+511 HDERKKGAE
-521 TDVEAHSCG
+521 EDAEAQSCG

-550 KRSQRA
+550 KRSQKA
-556 SKDFYGLDDPEANTG
+556 SKDFYGLEDPEADTG
-571 IEHQTSEELALFNT
+571 IEHQTSEEIALFDT
-585 ALSIPEEMRTLEE
+585 ALSIPEEMRTLEKR
-598 GEGDASTRKARK
+598 EGDASTRKARK

-617 LVGDPEQPG
+617 LVGDPEHPG
-626 AILSVLREGL
+626 SILSVLREGL

-649 AERLGLLTPEEE
+649 AERLGILTPEEE
-661 EALADP
+661 KALADP

-685 KELFARNAGKDDTAL
+685 KELFARNAGKDDTVL

-713 GVKHVQGLAAQFD
+713 GVKHIQGLAAQFD

-761 RKPGMKRTDT
+761 RKSGMKRTDT
-771 AELLGKATGLHSDVW
+771 AELLGKATGLHSDAW

-793 GRKGDFGQQGEVR
+793 GRTGDFGQQGEVR

-820 VLRIDWEEKKEKAA
+820 VLRIDWEEKKERAA
-834 KRAWANLQYENL
+834 KRTWAKLQYENL
-846 PTASKSVVRMIDPTI
+846 PTASKSVVRTIDPTI

-889 LTLALI
+889 LTLALV

-990 AEQGWE
+990 AEQE

>member
-1 MTKKYLVHQTGP
+1 MTEIIRVLNTKP
-13 SLVAAAIALA
+13 SLVAAALALV
-23 FGTSAVESA
+23 FGTVAVDSVR
-32 GAENFYG
+32 AENFYG
-39 LSVAKET
+39 LSVAEE
-46 SQSTEQGKGG
+46 SPQSAGRGEGGAPGKNA
-56 VPGQDV
+56 

-68 AAEAQ
+68 AAETQ

-88 RGAGKSPAEAAV
+88 RAAGKGKSPAEAAV
-100 EAQRRTFKDRAE
+100 EAQRRSFKVRAE

-249 ILARRKKHGRETSK
+249 ILARREKHGRETSK

-290 KAVPVVDAPQEKL
+290 KAVPVVDAPQDQL
-303 PKGWLSKDEYEKAK
+303 PEGWLSKDEYEKAK

-322 KPEVEV
+322 KTDMKTEVEV
-328 TYQTVKN
+328 TYQTVKD

-407 TAIDIRDAFP
+407 TAIDIRYAFP

-432 SSMLDRFVSSVSS
+432 SSMLDRFVSFA
-445 VSFASIVSFA
+445 SFAL
-455 FGVNTAHASEI
+455 GVNTAHASGI
-466 SEISVSENEPLFDPS
+466 SETSETEPLFDPS
-481 EQNKAITA
+481 AQNKAVSA
-489 FEDIAKE
+489 FEDLAKE

-502 SVRAKVNAV
+502 KARAKVNAV
-511 HDERKRIATE
+511 HDERKKAAE
-521 TDVEAHSCG
+521 EDAEVQSCG

-550 KRSQRA
+550 KKSQRA

-571 IEHQTSEELALFNT
+571 IEHQTSEEIALFNT

-598 GEGDASTRKARK
+598 GEGDESMQKARK

-617 LVGDPEQPG
+617 LVGDPEHPG
-626 AILSVLREGL
+626 SILSVLREGL
-636 VENPVVLDYVPDA
+636 VENPVALDYVPDA
-649 AERLGLLTPEEE
+649 AERLGIMTPEEE
-661 EALADP
+661 EAYADP

-700 VLRGIPDGMTFGE
+700 VFRGIPDGMTFGE
-713 GVKHVQGLAAQFD
+713 GVKHIQGLAAQFD
-726 PMPNVVIDP
+726 PMPNVVVDP

-771 AELLGKATGLHSDVW
+771 AELLGKATGLHSDAW

-820 VLRIDWEEKKEKAA
+820 VLRIDWEEKKERAA

-846 PTASKSVVRMIDPTI
+846 PTASKSVVRTIDPTI

-990 AEQGWE
+990 AEQE

>member
-1 MTKKYLVHQTGP
+1 MTEIIRVLNTKP
-13 SLVAAAIALA
+13 SLVAAALALV
-23 FGTSAVESA
+23 FGTAAVDSVR
-32 GAENFYG
+32 AENFYG
-39 LSVAKET
+39 LSVAEE
-46 SQSTEQGKGG
+46 SPQSAGRGEGGAPGKNA
-56 VPGQDV
+56 

-88 RGAGKSPAEAAV
+88 RAAGKGKSPAEAAV
-100 EAQRRTFKDRAE
+100 EAQRRSFKVRAE

-120 PISNQSGRS
+120 SISKQSGGSISDRPDVS
-129 VADKPEAS
+129 SQPGRGP
-137 VQGNQIRSTSENR
+137 QNQ

-157 RVRIHTRLGKFGP
+157 RMRIHTRLGKFGP

-350 SPEAIVNTLS
+350 SPEVIVNTLS

-379 DAVDT
+379 DAGT
-384 GEGNAG
+384 G
-390 KKSSTGNG
+390 KKGSAG
-398 AGESGAGRG
+398 AEESGTGSG
-407 TAIDIRDAFP
+407 IDIRDAFP
-417 DSHRTAPIRRQSELK
+417 DSHRTAPVRKQSDLK
-432 SSMLDRFVSSVSS
+432 TSMLDRF
-445 VSFASIVSFA
+445 ASFA

-466 SEISVSENEPLFDPS
+466 PETEPLFDPS
-481 EQNKAITA
+481 AQNKAVSA

-502 SVRAKVNAV
+502 KVRAKVNAV
-511 HDERKRIATE
+511 HDERKRIADE
-521 TDVEAHSCG
+521 TDAEAQSCG

-598 GEGDASTRKARK
+598 GEGDESMQKARK

-617 LVGDPEQPG
+617 LVGDPEHPG
-626 AILSVLREGL
+626 SILSVLREGL

-649 AERLGLLTPEEE
+649 VERLGILTPEEE

-667 LGNMTYVFIS
+667 LGTMTYVFIS

-685 KELFARNAGKDDTAL
+685 KELFARNAGKDDTVL

-713 GVKHVQGLAAQFD
+713 GVKHIQGLAAQFD
-726 PMPNVVIDP
+726 PMPNVVVDP

-761 RKPGMKRTDT
+761 RKSGMKRTDT
-771 AELLGKATGLHSDVW
+771 AELLGKATGLHSDAW

-793 GRKGDFGQQGEVR
+793 GRTGDFGQQGEVR
-806 EIEERDLIEVAKER
+806 EIWERDLIEVAKER
-820 VLRIDWEEKKEKAA
+820 VMRIDWEEKKERAA

-990 AEQGWE
+990 SAEQERE

>member
-1 MTKKYLVHQTGP
+1 MTEIIRVLNTKP
-13 SLVAAAIALA
+13 SLVAAALALV
-23 FGTSAVESA
+23 FGTVAVDSVR
-32 GAENFYG
+32 AENFYG
-39 LSVAKET
+39 LSVAEE
-46 SQSTEQGKGG
+46 SPQSAGRGEGGAPGKNA
-56 VPGQDV
+56 

-68 AAEAQ
+68 AAETQ

-88 RGAGKSPAEAAV
+88 RAAGKGKSPAEAAV
-100 EAQRRTFKDRAE
+100 EAQRRSFKVRAE

-120 PISNQSGRS
+120 SISKQSGGSISDRPDVS
-129 VADKPEAS
+129 SQPGRGP
-137 VQGNQIRSTSENR
+137 QNQ

-417 DSHRTAPIRRQSELK
+417 DSHRTDPIRRQSELK
-432 SSMLDRFVSSVSS
+432 SSMLDGFVSFVSV
-445 VSFASIVSFA
+445 VSFA
-455 FGVNTAHASEI
+455 FGVNTAHAAEPTSEPI
-466 SEISVSENEPLFDPS
+466 FDPS
-481 EQNKAITA
+481 AQNKAITA
-489 FEDIAKE
+489 FEDIAKA
-496 IERDYR
+496 IADDHRKV
-502 SVRAKVNAV
+502 SAKVNAV
-511 HDERKRIATE
+511 QNARKKAAE
-521 TDVEAHSCG
+521 TDAEAQSCG

-550 KRSQRA
+550 KKSQRA

-571 IEHQTSEELALFNT
+571 IEHQTSEEIALFNT

-598 GEGDASTRKARK
+598 GEGDESMQKARK

-617 LVGDPEQPG
+617 LVGDPEHPG
-626 AILSVLREGL
+626 SILSVLREGL
-636 VENPVVLDYVPDA
+636 VENPVALDYVPDA
-649 AERLGLLTPEEE
+649 AERLGIMTPEEE
-661 EALADP
+661 EAYADP

-700 VLRGIPDGMTFGE
+700 VFRGIPDGMTFGE
-713 GVKHVQGLAAQFD
+713 GVKHIQGLAAQFD
-726 PMPNVVIDP
+726 PMPNVVVDP

-771 AELLGKATGLHSDVW
+771 AELLGKATGLHSDAW

-820 VLRIDWEEKKEKAA
+820 VLRIDWEEKKERAA

-846 PTASKSVVRMIDPTI
+846 PTASKSVVRTIDPTI

-990 AEQGWE
+990 AEQE

>member
-1 MTKKYLVHQTGP
+1 MTEIIRVLNTKP
-13 SLVAAAIALA
+13 SLVAAALALV
-23 FGTSAVESA
+23 FGTAAVDSVR
-32 GAENFYG
+32 AENFYG
-39 LSVAKET
+39 LSVAEE
-46 SQSTEQGKGG
+46 SPQSAGRGEGGAPGKNA
-56 VPGQDV
+56 

-88 RGAGKSPAEAAV
+88 RAAGKGKSPAEAAV
-100 EAQRRTFKDRAE
+100 EAQRRSFKVRAE

-170 EAAIVTDPVVIRPRA
+170 QAAIVTDPVVIRPRA

-216 YFAERQRKI
+216 YCAERQRKI

-290 KAVPVVDAPQEKL
+290 KAVPVVDAPQDQL
-303 PKGWLSKDEYEKAK
+303 PEGWLSKDEYEKAK

-322 KPEVEV
+322 KTDMKTEVEV
-328 TYQTVKN
+328 TYQTVKD
-335 LERTEGSDVVVRSEP
+335 LERTERPDAGIRSEP
-350 SPEAIVNTLS
+350 SPETIVNTLS
-360 DLNGRDSDDGSA
+360 DLNGRNSDDGSA

-379 DAVDT
+379 DAADT
-384 GEGNAG
+384 GAGNAG
-390 KKSSTGNG
+390 KKGST
-398 AGESGAGRG
+398 GAGRG
-407 TAIDIRDAFP
+407 SGVDIDGDIDIRDAFP
-417 DSHRTAPIRRQSELK
+417 DSHRTAPIRNQSALK
-432 SSMLDRFVSSVSS
+432 SSMFDRFVSV
-445 VSFASIVSFA
+445 VSFA
-455 FGVNTAHASEI
+455 FGVNTAHASEPT
-466 SEISVSENEPLFDPS
+466 SEPIFDPS

-489 FEDIAKE
+489 FEDIAKA
-496 IERDYR
+496 IADDHRR
-502 SVRAKVNAV
+502 VGANVNAV
-511 HDERKRIATE
+511 QDARKKAF
-521 TDVEAHSCG
+521 EADAEAQSCG

-556 SKDFYGLDDPEANTG
+556 SKDFYGLGDPEANTG
-571 IEHQTSEELALFNT
+571 IEHQTSEEIALFDT

-617 LVGDPEQPG
+617 LVGDPEHPG
-626 AILSVLREGL
+626 SILSVLREGL

-649 AERLGLLTPEEE
+649 AERLGILTPEEE

-685 KELFARNAGKDDTAL
+685 KELFARNAGKDDTML
-700 VLRGIPDGMTFGE
+700 VFRGIPDGMTFGE
-713 GVKHVQGLAAQFD
+713 GVKHIQGLAAQFD

-820 VLRIDWEEKKEKAA
+820 VLRIDWEEKKERAA

-846 PTASKSVVRMIDPTI
+846 PTASKSVVRTIDPTI

-944 RLDSHVYLL
+944 CLDSHVYLL

-990 AEQGWE
+990 AEQE

>member
-1 MTKKYLVHQTGP
+1 MAEKFRVLNTGP
-13 SLVAAAIALA
+13 SLVAAALALA
-23 FGTSAVESA
+23 FGTAGIDSAR
-32 GAENFYG
+32 AENFYG
-39 LSVAKET
+39 LSVAEE
-46 SQSTEQGKGG
+46 SPQSAGSKRGG
-56 VPGQDV
+56 ISGQNA

-68 AAEAQ
+68 AAETQ

-88 RGAGKSPAEAAV
+88 RAAGKSPAEAAM
-100 EAQRRTFKDRAE
+100 EAQRNTFRERAG
-112 RSMFGEAP
+112 RSMFGDAP
-120 PISNQSGRS
+120 SISNPSGRS
-129 VADKPEAS
+129 ISEKPEAS
-137 VQGNQIRSTSENR
+137 VQGDRIRSTSQNQ

-170 EAAIVTDPVVIRPRA
+170 QAAIVTDPIVIRPRA

-202 RDRIVKKSQEIANR
+202 RDRIVKKSQEIAGR

-225 DAGEMEPPPKVKTQA
+225 DAGEMEPPPKMKTQA

-290 KAVPVVDAPQEKL
+290 KAVPVVDAPQEQL

-322 KPEVEV
+322 KTEVEV
-328 TYQTVKN
+328 TYQTVKD
-335 LERTEGSDVVVRSEP
+335 LERTERPDAGVRSEP
-350 SPEAIVNTLS
+350 SPDAIVNTLA
-360 DLNGRDSDDGSA
+360 DMHGGNLDDGSA

-379 DAVDT
+379 DAADA
-384 GEGNAG
+384 GAG
-390 KKSSTGNG
+390 KKGSAG
-398 AGESGAGRG
+398 AGSGL
-407 TAIDIRDAFP
+407 DIRDAFP
-417 DSHRTAPIRRQSELK
+417 DSHGTAPVRNQSDLKSK
-432 SSMLDRFVSSVSS
+432 SSMLDRFVSFA
-445 VSFASIVSFA
+445 SFAL
-455 FGVNTAHASEI
+455 GVNTAQASEI
-466 SEISVSENEPLFDPS
+466 SETTQTEPLFDPS
-481 EQNKAITA
+481 AQNKAVSA
-489 FEDIAKE
+489 FEDLAKE

-502 SVRAKVNAV
+502 KVRAKVNAV
-511 HDERKRIATE
+511 HDERKKGAE
-521 TDVEAHSCG
+521 EDAEAQSCG

-550 KRSQRA
+550 KRSQKA
-556 SKDFYGLDDPEANTG
+556 SKDFYGLEDPEADTG
-571 IEHQTSEELALFNT
+571 IEHQTSEEIALFDM
-585 ALSIPEEMRTLEE
+585 ALSIPEEMRTLEKR
-598 GEGDASTRKARK
+598 EGDASTRKARK

-617 LVGDPEQPG
+617 LVGDPEHPG
-626 AILSVLREGL
+626 SILSVLREGL

-649 AERLGLLTPEEE
+649 AERLGILTPEEE

-685 KELFARNAGKDDTAL
+685 KELFARNAGKDDTVL
-700 VLRGIPDGMTFGE
+700 VFRGIPDGMTFGE
-713 GVKHVQGLAAQFD
+713 GVKHIQGLAAQFD

-793 GRKGDFGQQGEVR
+793 GRQGDFGQQGEVR

-820 VLRIDWEEKKEKAA
+820 VLRIDWEEKKERAA

-846 PTASKSVVRMIDPTI
+846 PTASKSVVRTIDPTI

-990 AEQGWE
+990 AEQE

>member
-1 MTKKYLVHQTGP
+1 MQNARKK
-13 SLVAAAIALA
+13 AA
-23 FGTSAVESA
+23 
-32 GAENFYG
+32 
-39 LSVAKET
+39 ET
-46 SQSTEQGKGG
+46 
-56 VPGQDV
+56 D
-62 LDQVFD
+62 
-68 AAEAQ
+68 AEAQ
-73 ARSRLEKTRDPELMR
+73 
-88 RGAGKSPAEAAV
+88 
-100 EAQRRTFKDRAE
+100 
-112 RSMFGEAP
+112 
-120 PISNQSGRS
+120 
-129 VADKPEAS
+129 
-137 VQGNQIRSTSENR
+137 
-150 VEALPDG
+150 
-157 RVRIHTRLGKFGP
+157 
-170 EAAIVTDPVVIRPRA
+170 
-185 PNPVVRYTESG
+185 
-196 IPVSAR
+196 
-202 RDRIVKKSQEIANR
+202 
-216 YFAERQRKI
+216 
-225 DAGEMEPPPKVKTQA
+225 
-240 EIWEEQNAE
+240 
-249 ILARRKKHGRETSK
+249 
-263 NFVIAGTTPEQSKLY
+263 
-278 YRDSTYVTFVDG
+278 
-290 KAVPVVDAPQEKL
+290 
-303 PKGWLSKDEYEKAK
+303 
-317 RKPDV
+317 
-322 KPEVEV
+322 
-328 TYQTVKN
+328 
-335 LERTEGSDVVVRSEP
+335 
-350 SPEAIVNTLS
+350 
-360 DLNGRDSDDGSA
+360 
-372 LIRGFFP
+372 
-379 DAVDT
+379 
-384 GEGNAG
+384 
-390 KKSSTGNG
+390 
-398 AGESGAGRG
+398 
-407 TAIDIRDAFP
+407 
-417 DSHRTAPIRRQSELK
+417 
-432 SSMLDRFVSSVSS
+432 
-445 VSFASIVSFA
+445 
-455 FGVNTAHASEI
+455 
-466 SEISVSENEPLFDPS
+466 
-481 EQNKAITA
+481 
-489 FEDIAKE
+489 
-496 IERDYR
+496 
-502 SVRAKVNAV
+502 
-511 HDERKRIATE
+511 
-521 TDVEAHSCG
+521 SCG

-550 KRSQRA
+550 KKSQRA

-571 IEHQTSEELALFNT
+571 IEHQTSEEIALFNT

-598 GEGDASTRKARK
+598 GEGDESMQKARK

-617 LVGDPEQPG
+617 LVGDPEHPG
-626 AILSVLREGL
+626 SILSVLREGL
-636 VENPVVLDYVPDA
+636 VENPVALDYVPDA
-649 AERLGLLTPEEE
+649 AERLGIMTPEEE
-661 EALADP
+661 EAYADP

-700 VLRGIPDGMTFGE
+700 VFRGIPDGMTFGE
-713 GVKHVQGLAAQFD
+713 GVKHIQGLAAQFD
-726 PMPNVVIDP
+726 PMPNVVVDP

-771 AELLGKATGLHSDVW
+771 AELLGKATGLHSDAW

-820 VLRIDWEEKKEKAA
+820 VLRIDWEEKKERAA

-846 PTASKSVVRMIDPTI
+846 PTASKSVVRTIDPTI

-990 AEQGWE
+990 AEQE

>member
-1 MTKKYLVHQTGP
+1 MAEKFRVLNTGP
-13 SLVAAAIALA
+13 SLVAAALALA
-23 FGTSAVESA
+23 FGTAGIDSAR
-32 GAENFYG
+32 AENFYG
-39 LSVAKET
+39 LSVAEE
-46 SQSTEQGKGG
+46 SPQSAGSKRGG
-56 VPGQDV
+56 ISGQNA

-68 AAEAQ
+68 AAETQ

-88 RGAGKSPAEAAV
+88 RAAGKSLAEAAV
-100 EAQRRTFKDRAE
+100 EAQKNTFRERAG
-112 RSMFGEAP
+112 RSMFGDAP
-120 PISNQSGRS
+120 SISNPSGRS
-129 VADKPEAS
+129 ISEKPEAS
-137 VQGNQIRSTSENR
+137 VQGDRIRSTSQNQ
-150 VEALPDG
+150 VEVLPDG

-170 EAAIVTDPVVIRPRA
+170 QAAIVTDPIVIRPRA

-202 RDRIVKKSQEIANR
+202 RDRIVKKSQEIAGR
-216 YFAERQRKI
+216 YFADRQRKI
-225 DAGEMEPPPKVKTQA
+225 DAGEMEPPPKLKTQA

-249 ILARRKKHGRETSK
+249 VLARRKKHGRETSK

-278 YRDSTYVTFVDG
+278 YRGSTYVTFVDG
-290 KAVPVVDAPQEKL
+290 KAVPVVDAPQDQL

-322 KPEVEV
+322 KTEVEV
-328 TYQTVKN
+328 TYQTVKD
-335 LERTEGSDVVVRSEP
+335 LEQTERPDAGVRSEP
-350 SPEAIVNTLS
+350 SPETIVNTLA
-360 DLNGRDSDDGSA
+360 DMHGGDSDDGSA

-379 DAVDT
+379 DAADA
-384 GEGNAG
+384 GAG
-390 KKSSTGNG
+390 KKGSAG
-398 AGESGAGRG
+398 AGSG
-407 TAIDIRDAFP
+407 IDIRDAFP
-417 DSHRTAPIRRQSELK
+417 DSHRTAPVRNQSELK
-432 SSMLDRFVSSVSS
+432 SSMLDRFVSFA
-445 VSFASIVSFA
+445 SFAL
-455 FGVNTAHASEI
+455 GVNTAHALEI
-466 SEISVSENEPLFDPS
+466 SETSETEPLFDPS
-481 EQNKAITA
+481 AQNKAVSA
-489 FEDIAKE
+489 FEDLAKE

-502 SVRAKVNAV
+502 KARAKVNAV
-511 HDERKRIATE
+511 HDERKKAAE
-521 TDVEAHSCG
+521 EDAEVQSCG

-550 KRSQRA
+550 KKSRRA

-571 IEHQTSEELALFNT
+571 IEHQTSEEIALFNT

-617 LVGDPEQPG
+617 LVGDPEHPG
-626 AILSVLREGL
+626 SILSVLREGL

-649 AERLGLLTPEEE
+649 AERLGILTPEEE
-661 EALADP
+661 EAYADP

-685 KELFARNAGKDDTAL
+685 KELFARNAGKDDTVL
-700 VLRGIPDGMTFGE
+700 VFRGIPDGMTFGE
-713 GVKHVQGLAAQFD
+713 GVKHIQGLAAQFD

-793 GRKGDFGQQGEVR
+793 GRQGDFGQQGEVR

-820 VLRIDWEEKKEKAA
+820 VLRIDWEEKKERAA

-846 PTASKSVVRMIDPTI
+846 PTASKSVVRTIDPTI

-889 LTLALI
+889 LTLALV

-990 AEQGWE
+990 AEQERE

>member
-1 MTKKYLVHQTGP
+1 MTEIIRVLNTKP
-13 SLVAAAIALA
+13 SLVAAALALV
-23 FGTSAVESA
+23 FGTAAVDSVR
-32 GAENFYG
+32 AENFYG
-39 LSVAKET
+39 LSVAEE
-46 SQSTEQGKGG
+46 SPQSAGRGEGG
-56 VPGQDV
+56 APRQNA

-88 RGAGKSPAEAAV
+88 RAAGKGKSPAEAAV
-100 EAQRRTFKDRAE
+100 EAQRRSFKVRAE

-129 VADKPEAS
+129 VADKPEVS

-150 VEALPDG
+150 LEALPDG

-170 EAAIVTDPVVIRPRA
+170 EAAIVTDPIVIRPRA
-185 PNPVVRYTESG
+185 PNSVVRYTESG

-249 ILARRKKHGRETSK
+249 ILERREKHGRETSK

-290 KAVPVVDAPQEKL
+290 KAVPVVDAPQDQL
-303 PKGWLSKDEYEKAK
+303 PEGWLSKDEYEKAK

-322 KPEVEV
+322 KTDMKTEVEV
-328 TYQTVKN
+328 TYQTVKD
-335 LERTEGSDVVVRSEP
+335 LERTEGSKGGVRNEP
-350 SPEAIVNTLS
+350 SPEAIVNTLA
-360 DLNGRDSDDGSA
+360 DMNGKDSDDGSA

-379 DAVDT
+379 DAADAGT
-384 GEGNAG
+384 G
-390 KKSSTGNG
+390 KKGSAG
-398 AGESGAGRG
+398 AEESGTGSG
-407 TAIDIRDAFP
+407 IDIRDAFP
-417 DSHRTAPIRRQSELK
+417 DSHRTAPVRKQSDLK
-432 SSMLDRFVSSVSS
+432 TSMLDRF
-445 VSFASIVSFA
+445 ASFA

-511 HDERKRIATE
+511 HDERKKAAE
-521 TDVEAHSCG
+521 EDAEAQSCG

-535 GAQAAKWAEDFALET
+535 GAQAAKWAEDFALEMR
-550 KRSQRA
+550 RSQKA
-556 SKDFYGLDDPEANTG
+556 SKDFYGLDDPEADTG
-571 IEHQTSEELALFNT
+571 IEHQTSEEIALFDT
-585 ALSIPEEMRTLEE
+585 ALSIPKEMRTLEE

-617 LVGDPEQPG
+617 LVGNPEHPG
-626 AILSVLREGL
+626 SILSVLREGL

-649 AERLGLLTPEEE
+649 AERLGILTPEEE

-685 KELFARNAGKDDTAL
+685 KELFARNAGKDDTVL

-713 GVKHVQGLAAQFD
+713 GVKHIQGLAAQFD
-726 PMPNVVIDP
+726 PMPNVVVDP

-761 RKPGMKRTDT
+761 RKSGMKRTDT
-771 AELLGKATGLHSDVW
+771 AELLGKATGLHSDAW

-793 GRKGDFGQQGEVR
+793 GRTGDFGQQGEVR
-806 EIEERDLIEVAKER
+806 EIWERDLIEVAKER
-820 VLRIDWEEKKEKAA
+820 VMRIDWEEKKERAA

-990 AEQGWE
+990 SAEQERE

>member
-1 MTKKYLVHQTGP
+1 MAEKFRVLNTGP
-13 SLVAAAIALA
+13 SLVAAALALA
-23 FGTSAVESA
+23 FGTAGIDSAR
-32 GAENFYG
+32 AENFYG
-39 LSVAKET
+39 LSVAEE
-46 SQSTEQGKGG
+46 SPQSAGSKRGG
-56 VPGQDV
+56 IPGQNA

-73 ARSRLEKTRDPELMR
+73 ARSRLEKTRDPELMQR
-88 RGAGKSPAEAAV
+88 AAGKSPAEAAV
-100 EAQRRTFKDRAE
+100 EAQRNTFRERAG
-112 RSMFGEAP
+112 RSMFDEAP
-120 PISNQSGRS
+120 SISNPSGRS
-129 VADKPEAS
+129 ISEKPEAS
-137 VQGNQIRSTSENR
+137 VQGDRIRSTSQNQ

-170 EAAIVTDPVVIRPRA
+170 QAAIVTDPIVIRPRA

-202 RDRIVKKSQEIANR
+202 RDRIVKKSQEIAGR
-216 YFAERQRKI
+216 YFADRQRKI
-225 DAGEMEPPPKVKTQA
+225 DAGEMEPPPKLKTQA

-249 ILARRKKHGRETSK
+249 VLARRKKHGRETSK

-290 KAVPVVDAPQEKL
+290 KAVPVVDAPQEQL

-322 KPEVEV
+322 KTEVEV
-328 TYQTVKN
+328 TYQTVKD
-335 LERTEGSDVVVRSEP
+335 LERTEGSDVGVRNEP

-360 DLNGRDSDDGSA
+360 DLNGRNSDDGSA

-379 DAVDT
+379 DAADA
-384 GEGNAG
+384 GAG
-390 KKSSTGNG
+390 KKGAAG
-398 AGESGAGRG
+398 AGSGL
-407 TAIDIRDAFP
+407 DIRDAFP
-417 DSHRTAPIRRQSELK
+417 DSHRTAPVRNQSDLKSK
-432 SSMLDRFVSSVSS
+432 SSMLDRFVSF
-445 VSFASIVSFA
+445 VSFAL
-455 FGVNTAHASEI
+455 GVNTAQASEI
-466 SEISVSENEPLFDPS
+466 SETSQTEPLFDPS
-481 EQNKAITA
+481 AQNKAVSA
-489 FEDIAKE
+489 FEDLAKE

-502 SVRAKVNAV
+502 KVRAKVNAV
-511 HDERKRIATE
+511 HDERKKVAE
-521 TDVEAHSCG
+521 EDAEAQSCG

-550 KRSQRA
+550 KRSQKA
-556 SKDFYGLDDPEANTG
+556 SKDFYGLEDPEADTG
-571 IEHQTSEELALFNT
+571 IEHQTSEEIALFDM
-585 ALSIPEEMRTLEE
+585 ALSIPEEMRTLEKR
-598 GEGDASTRKARK
+598 EGDASTRKARK

-617 LVGDPEQPG
+617 LVGDPEHPG
-626 AILSVLREGL
+626 SILSVLREGL

-649 AERLGLLTPEEE
+649 AERLGILTPEEE

-685 KELFARNAGKDDTAL
+685 KELFARNAGKDDTVL
-700 VLRGIPDGMTFGE
+700 VFRGIPDGMTFGE
-713 GVKHVQGLAAQFD
+713 GVKHIQGLAAQFD

-793 GRKGDFGQQGEVR
+793 GRQGDFGQQGEVR

-820 VLRIDWEEKKEKAA
+820 VLRIDWEEKKERAA

-846 PTASKSVVRMIDPTI
+846 PTASKSVVRTIDPTI

-990 AEQGWE
+990 AEQERE

>member
-1 MTKKYLVHQTGP
+1 MAEKLRMLNTGP
-13 SLVAAAIALA
+13 SLVAAALALA
-23 FGTSAVESA
+23 FGTAGIESVR
-32 GAENFYG
+32 AENFYG
-39 LSVAKET
+39 LSVAEE
-46 SQSTEQGKGG
+46 SPQSAGSKRGG
-56 VPGQDV
+56 IPGQNA

-88 RGAGKSPAEAAV
+88 RAAGKSPAEAAV
-100 EAQRRTFKDRAE
+100 EAQRNTFRERAR
-112 RSMFGEAP
+112 RSMFDEAP
-120 PISNQSGRS
+120 SISNQSGRS
-129 VADKPEAS
+129 ISDRPDVSSQPGRGP
-137 VQGNQIRSTSENR
+137 QNQ

-170 EAAIVTDPVVIRPRA
+170 QAAIVTDPVVIRPRA

-202 RDRIVKKSQEIANR
+202 RDRIVKESQEIAGR
-216 YFAERQRKI
+216 YFADRQRKI
-225 DAGEMEPPPKVKTQA
+225 DAGEMEPPPKLKTQA

-249 ILARRKKHGRETSK
+249 VLARRKKHGRETSK

-290 KAVPVVDAPQEKL
+290 KAVPVVDAPQEQL

-317 RKPDV
+317 RRPDV
-322 KPEVEV
+322 KSEVEV
-328 TYQTVKN
+328 TYQTVKD
-335 LERTEGSDVVVRSEP
+335 LERTERPDAGIRSEP
-350 SPEAIVNTLS
+350 SPETIVNTLS
-360 DLNGRDSDDGSA
+360 DLNGRNSDDGSA

-379 DAVDT
+379 DAADT
-384 GEGNAG
+384 GAGNAG
-390 KKSSTGNG
+390 KKGST
-398 AGESGAGRG
+398 GAGRG
-407 TAIDIRDAFP
+407 SGVDIDGDIDIRDAFP
-417 DSHRTAPIRRQSELK
+417 DSHRTAPIRNQSALK
-432 SSMLDRFVSSVSS
+432 SSMFDRFVSV
-445 VSFASIVSFA
+445 VSFA
-455 FGVNTAHASEI
+455 FGVNTAHASEPT
-466 SEISVSENEPLFDPS
+466 SEPIFDPS

-489 FEDIAKE
+489 FEDIAKA
-496 IERDYR
+496 IADDHRR
-502 SVRAKVNAV
+502 VGAKVNAV
-511 HDERKRIATE
+511 QDARKKAF
-521 TDVEAHSCG
+521 EADAEAQSCG

-550 KRSQRA
+550 KKSQRA
-556 SKDFYGLDDPEANTG
+556 SKEFYGLDDPEANTG
-571 IEHQTSEELALFNT
+571 IEHQTSEEIALFDT

-598 GEGDASTRKARK
+598 GEGDASTRKAK
-610 ELDEIVS
+610 QELDEIVS
-617 LVGDPEQPG
+617 LVGDPEHPG
-626 AILSVLREGL
+626 SILSVLREGL

-750 RVREKKSVVQV
+750 RVREKKSIVQV
-761 RKPGMKRTDT
+761 RKPGMKRTTDT
-771 AELLGKATGLHSDVW
+771 AELLGKATGLHSDAW

-806 EIEERDLIEVAKER
+806 EIWERDLIEVAKER
-820 VLRIDWEEKKEKAA
+820 VMTIDWEAKKERAA
-834 KRAWANLQYENL
+834 KRAWANLPYENL
-846 PTASKSVVRMIDPTI
+846 PTASKSVVRTIDPTI
-861 LVEEDILDLNGNAIR
+861 LVEKDILDLNGNAIR
-876 RAGDRVNPMDIRP
+876 RAGERVNPMDIRP

-902 SELKVVEAELPK
+902 SELKVVEAELPR

-936 DAYTRLTD
+936 DAYVRLTD

-990 AEQGWE
+990 SAEQERE

>member
-1 MTKKYLVHQTGP
+1 MTEIIRVLNTKP
-13 SLVAAAIALA
+13 SLVAAALALV
-23 FGTSAVESA
+23 FGTAAVDSVR
-32 GAENFYG
+32 AENFYG
-39 LSVAKET
+39 LSVAEE
-46 SQSTEQGKGG
+46 SPQSAGRGEGGAPGKNA
-56 VPGQDV
+56 

-88 RGAGKSPAEAAV
+88 RAAGKGKSPAEAAV
-100 EAQRRTFKDRAE
+100 EAQRRSFKVRAE
-112 RSMFGEAP
+112 RSMFGDAP
-120 PISNQSGRS
+120 SISNPSGRS
-129 VADKPEAS
+129 ISEKPEAS
-137 VQGNQIRSTSENR
+137 VQGDRIRSTSTNP

-170 EAAIVTDPVVIRPRA
+170 QAAIVTDPVVIRPRA

-202 RDRIVKKSQEIANR
+202 RDRIVKKSQEIAGR
-216 YFAERQRKI
+216 YFADRQRKI
-225 DAGEMEPPPKVKTQA
+225 DAGEMEPPPKLKTQA

-249 ILARRKKHGRETSK
+249 VLARRKKHGRETSK

-290 KAVPVVDAPQEKL
+290 KAVPVVDAPQEQL

-317 RKPDV
+317 RRPDV
-322 KPEVEV
+322 KSEVEV
-328 TYQTVKN
+328 TYQTVKD
-335 LERTEGSDVVVRSEP
+335 LERTERPDAGIRSEP
-350 SPEAIVNTLS
+350 SPETIVNTLS
-360 DLNGRDSDDGSA
+360 DLNGRNSDDGSA

-379 DAVDT
+379 DAADT
-384 GEGNAG
+384 GAGNAG
-390 KKSSTGNG
+390 KKGST
-398 AGESGAGRG
+398 GAGRG
-407 TAIDIRDAFP
+407 SGVDIDGDIDIRDAFP
-417 DSHRTAPIRRQSELK
+417 DSHRTAPIRNQSALK
-432 SSMLDRFVSSVSS
+432 SSMFDRFVSV
-445 VSFASIVSFA
+445 VSFA
-455 FGVNTAHASEI
+455 FGVNTAHASEPT
-466 SEISVSENEPLFDPS
+466 SEPIFDPN

-489 FEDIAKE
+489 FEDIAKA
-496 IERDYR
+496 IADDHRR
-502 SVRAKVNAV
+502 VGAKVNAV
-511 HDERKRIATE
+511 QDARKKAF
-521 TDVEAHSCG
+521 EADAEAQSCG

-550 KRSQRA
+550 KKSQRA
-556 SKDFYGLDDPEANTG
+556 SKEFYGLDDPEANTG
-571 IEHQTSEELALFNT
+571 IEHQTSEEIALFNT

-617 LVGDPEQPG
+617 LVGDPEHPG
-626 AILSVLREGL
+626 SILSVLREGL

-649 AERLGLLTPEEE
+649 AERLGILTPEEE

-685 KELFARNAGKDDTAL
+685 KELFARNAGKDDTVL
-700 VLRGIPDGMTFGE
+700 VFRGIPDGMTFGE
-713 GVKHVQGLAAQFD
+713 GVKHIQGLAAQFD

-820 VLRIDWEEKKEKAA
+820 VMKIDWEEKKERAA
-834 KRAWANLQYENL
+834 KRAWANLQYEHL
-846 PTASKSVVRMIDPTI
+846 PTASKSVVRTIDPTI

-902 SELKVVEAELPK
+902 SELKVVEEELPR

-936 DAYTRLTD
+936 NAYVRLTD

>member
-1 MTKKYLVHQTGP
+1 MTEIIRVLNTKP
-13 SLVAAAIALA
+13 SLVAAAFALV
-23 FGTSAVESA
+23 FGTVAVDSVR
-32 GAENFYG
+32 AENFYG
-39 LSVAKET
+39 LSVAEE
-46 SQSTEQGKGG
+46 SPQSAGRGEGGAPGKNA
-56 VPGQDV
+56 

-88 RGAGKSPAEAAV
+88 RAAGKGKSPAEAAV
-100 EAQRRTFKDRAE
+100 EAQRRSFKVRAE

-120 PISNQSGRS
+120 SISKQSGGSISDRPDVS
-129 VADKPEAS
+129 SQPGRGP
-137 VQGNQIRSTSENR
+137 QNQ

-263 NFVIAGTTPEQSKLY
+263 NFVIAGTTPEQSNLY

-379 DAVDT
+379 DAVDAGT
-384 GEGNAG
+384 G
-390 KKSSTGNG
+390 KKGSAG
-398 AGESGAGRG
+398 AEESGTGSG
-407 TAIDIRDAFP
+407 IDIRDAFP
-417 DSHRTAPIRRQSELK
+417 DSHRTAPVRKQSDLK
-432 SSMLDRFVSSVSS
+432 TSMLDRF
-445 VSFASIVSFA
+445 ASFA

-466 SEISVSENEPLFDPS
+466 PETEPLFDPS
-481 EQNKAITA
+481 AQNKAVSA

-502 SVRAKVNAV
+502 KVRAKVNAV
-511 HDERKRIATE
+511 HDERKRIADE
-521 TDVEAHSCG
+521 TDAEAQSCG

-535 GAQAAKWAEDFALET
+535 GAKAAKWAEDFALET

-571 IEHQTSEELALFNT
+571 IEHQTSEEIALFDT

-598 GEGDASTRKARK
+598 GEDESTRRAQE
-610 ELDEIVS
+610 ELDAIVS
-617 LVGDPEQPG
+617 LVGNPEHPG
-626 AILSVLREGL
+626 SILSVLREEL
-636 VENPVVLDYVPDA
+636 IENPVVLDYVPDA

-661 EALADP
+661 ADADP

-677 FSLGDEEL
+677 FSLGEEEL
-685 KELFARNAGKDDTAL
+685 RELFARNAGKDDTAL

-713 GVKHVQGLAAQFD
+713 GVKLIQGLAAQFD

-735 TLFRDFQIKAVPTVI
+735 TLFRDFRIKAVPTVI
-750 RVREKKSVVQV
+750 RVREKKSVVEV

-806 EIEERDLIEVAKER
+806 GIAERDLIEVAKER
-820 VLRIDWEEKKEKAA
+820 VMKIDWEAKKERAA

-846 PTASKSVVRMIDPTI
+846 PTASKSVVRTIDPTI
-861 LVEEDILDLNGNAIR
+861 LVEQDILDLNGNAVR
-876 RAGDRVNPMDIRP
+876 RAGERVNPMDIRP

-902 SELKVVEAELPK
+902 SELRVVEAELPK
-914 LKKEH
+914 LKREH

-936 DAYTRLTD
+936 DAYVRLTD

-990 AEQGWE
+990 SAEQKRE

>member
-1 MTKKYLVHQTGP
+1 MTEIIRVLNTKP
-13 SLVAAAIALA
+13 SLVAAALALV
-23 FGTSAVESA
+23 FGTVAVDSVR
-32 GAENFYG
+32 AENFYG
-39 LSVAKET
+39 LSVAEE
-46 SQSTEQGKGG
+46 SPQSAGRGEGG
-56 VPGQDV
+56 LPGQNA

-88 RGAGKSPAEAAV
+88 RAAGKSPAEAAV
-100 EAQRRTFKDRAE
+100 EAQRNAFKERAD

-120 PISNQSGRS
+120 SISKQSGGSISDRPDVS
-129 VADKPEAS
+129 SQPGRGP
-137 VQGNQIRSTSENR
+137 QNQE
-150 VEALPDG
+150 EALPDG

-225 DAGEMEPPPKVKTQA
+225 DAGEMVPPPKVKTQA

-290 KAVPVVDAPQEKL
+290 KAVPVVDAPQDQL
-303 PKGWLSKDEYEKAK
+303 PEGWLSKDEYEKAK

-322 KPEVEV
+322 KTGMKAKVEV

-335 LERTEGSDVVVRSEP
+335 LQRTEGSNGGVRSEP
-350 SPEAIVNTLS
+350 SSEAVVNTLA
-360 DLNGRDSDDGSA
+360 DMNGKDSDDGSA

-379 DAVDT
+379 DAADA
-384 GEGNAG
+384 GAG
-390 KKSSTGNG
+390 KKGSAG
-398 AGESGAGRG
+398 AGETGAGSG
-407 TAIDIRDAFP
+407 IDIRDAFP
-417 DSHRTAPIRRQSELK
+417 DSHRTAPVRKQSDLK
-432 SSMLDRFVSSVSS
+432 TSMLDRF
-445 VSFASIVSFA
+445 ASFA

-466 SEISVSENEPLFDPS
+466 PETEPLFDPS
-481 EQNKAITA
+481 AQNKAVSA

-502 SVRAKVNAV
+502 KVRAKVNAV
-511 HDERKRIATE
+511 HDERKRIADE
-521 TDVEAHSCG
+521 TDAEAQSCG

-571 IEHQTSEELALFNT
+571 IEHQTSEEIALFDT

-598 GEGDASTRKARK
+598 GEDESTRRAQE
-610 ELDEIVS
+610 ELDAIVS
-617 LVGDPEQPG
+617 LVGNPEHPG
-626 AILSVLREGL
+626 SILSVLREEL
-636 VENPVVLDYVPDA
+636 IENPVVLDYVPDA

-661 EALADP
+661 ADADP

-677 FSLGDEEL
+677 FSLGEEEL
-685 KELFARNAGKDDTAL
+685 RELFARNAGKDDTAL

-713 GVKHVQGLAAQFD
+713 GVKLIQGLAAQFD

-735 TLFRDFQIKAVPTVI
+735 TLFRDFRIKAVPTVI
-750 RVREKKSVVQV
+750 RVREKKSVVEV

-806 EIEERDLIEVAKER
+806 GIAERDLIEVAKER
-820 VLRIDWEEKKEKAA
+820 VMTIDWEAKKERAA
-834 KRAWANLQYENL
+834 KRAWANLPYENL
-846 PTASKSVVRMIDPTI
+846 PTAPKSVVRTIDPTI
-861 LVEEDILDLNGNAIR
+861 LVEEDIFDLNGNAIR

-902 SELKVVEAELPK
+902 SELKVVEAELPR

-936 DAYTRLTD
+936 DAYVRLTD

-968 VVTGD
+968 IVTGD

-990 AEQGWE
+990 SAEQKRE

>member
-1 MTKKYLVHQTGP
+1 MTEIIRVLNTKP
-13 SLVAAAIALA
+13 SLVAAALALV
-23 FGTSAVESA
+23 FGAAAVDSVR
-32 GAENFYG
+32 AENFYG
-39 LSVAKET
+39 LSVAEE
-46 SQSTEQGKGG
+46 SPQSAGRGEGGAPGKNA
-56 VPGQDV
+56 

-88 RGAGKSPAEAAV
+88 RAAGKGKSPAEAAV
-100 EAQRRTFKDRAE
+100 EAQRRSFKVRAE

-290 KAVPVVDAPQEKL
+290 KAVPVVDAPQDQL
-303 PKGWLSKDEYEKAK
+303 PEGWLSKDEYEKAK

-322 KPEVEV
+322 KTDMKTEVEV
-328 TYQTVKN
+328 TYQTVKD
-335 LERTEGSDVVVRSEP
+335 LERTEGSKGGVRNEP
-350 SPEAIVNTLS
+350 SPEAIVNTLA
-360 DLNGRDSDDGSA
+360 DMNGKDSDDGSA

-379 DAVDT
+379 DAADAGT
-384 GEGNAG
+384 G
-390 KKSSTGNG
+390 KKGSAG
-398 AGESGAGRG
+398 AEESGTGSG
-407 TAIDIRDAFP
+407 IDIRDAFP
-417 DSHRTAPIRRQSELK
+417 DSHRTAPVRKQSDLK
-432 SSMLDRFVSSVSS
+432 TSMLDRF
-445 VSFASIVSFA
+445 ASFA

-466 SEISVSENEPLFDPS
+466 PETEPLFDPS
-481 EQNKAITA
+481 AQNKAVSA

-502 SVRAKVNAV
+502 KVRAKVNAV

-571 IEHQTSEELALFNT
+571 IEHQTSEEIALFDT

-598 GEGDASTRKARK
+598 GEDESTRRAQE
-610 ELDEIVS
+610 ELDAIVS
-617 LVGDPEQPG
+617 LVGNPEHPG
-626 AILSVLREGL
+626 SILSVLREEL
-636 VENPVVLDYVPDA
+636 IENPVVLDYVPDA

-661 EALADP
+661 ADADP

-700 VLRGIPDGMTFGE
+700 VLRGIPDGMTLGE
-713 GVKHVQGLAAQFD
+713 GVKLIQGLAAQFD

-735 TLFRDFQIKAVPTVI
+735 TLFRDFRIKAVPTVI
-750 RVREKKSVVQV
+750 RVREKKSVVEV
-761 RKPGMKRTDT
+761 RKPGTKRTDT

-806 EIEERDLIEVAKER
+806 GIAERDLIEVAKER
-820 VLRIDWEEKKEKAA
+820 VMKIDWEAKKERAA

-846 PTASKSVVRMIDPTI
+846 PTASKSVVRTIDPTI
-861 LVEEDILDLNGNAIR
+861 LVEQDILDLNGNAVR
-876 RAGDRVNPMDIRP
+876 RAGERVNPMDIRP

-902 SELKVVEAELPK
+902 SELRVVEAELPK
-914 LKKEH
+914 LKREH

-936 DAYTRLTD
+936 DAYVRLTD

-990 AEQGWE
+990 SAEQERE

>member
-1 MTKKYLVHQTGP
+1 MAQKFRVLNTGP
-13 SLVAAAIALA
+13 SLVAAALALA
-23 FGTSAVESA
+23 FGTA
-32 GAENFYG
+32 GIDSVRAENFYG
-39 LSVAKET
+39 LSVAEE
-46 SQSTEQGKGG
+46 SPQSAGSKRGG
-56 VPGQDV
+56 ISGQNA

-68 AAEAQ
+68 AAETQ

-88 RGAGKSPAEAAV
+88 RAAGKSPAEAAV
-100 EAQRRTFKDRAE
+100 EAQRRSFKVRAE

-170 EAAIVTDPVVIRPRA
+170 EAAIVTDPIVIRPRA

-202 RDRIVKKSQEIANR
+202 RDRIVKKSQELANR

-225 DAGEMEPPPKVKTQA
+225 DAGEMVPPPKVKTQA

-303 PKGWLSKDEYEKAK
+303 PKGWLSKDEYEKVK

-335 LERTEGSDVVVRSEP
+335 LERTEGSDVGVRNEP

-360 DLNGRDSDDGSA
+360 DMNGGNSDDGSA

-379 DAVDT
+379 DAADT
-384 GEGNAG
+384 GAGNAG
-390 KKSSTGNG
+390 KKGST
-398 AGESGAGRG
+398 GAGRG
-407 TAIDIRDAFP
+407 SGVDIDGDIDIRDAFP
-417 DSHRTAPIRRQSELK
+417 DSHRTAPIRNQSERK
-432 SSMLDRFVSSVSS
+432 SSMLDRFVSV
-445 VSFASIVSFA
+445 VTFA
-455 FGVNTAHASEI
+455 FGVNTAHAAEPTSEPI
-466 SEISVSENEPLFDPS
+466 FDPS
-481 EQNKAITA
+481 VQNKAITA
-489 FEDIAKE
+489 FEDIAKA
-496 IERDYR
+496 IADDHRR
-502 SVRAKVNAV
+502 VGAKVNAV
-511 HDERKRIATE
+511 QDARKKAF
-521 TDVEAHSCG
+521 EADAEAQSCG

-535 GAQAAKWAEDFALET
+535 GSQAAKWAEDFALET
-550 KRSQRA
+550 KKSQRA
-556 SKDFYGLDDPEANTG
+556 SKDFYGLEDPEANTG
-571 IEHQTSEELALFNT
+571 IEQQTSEEIALFNT

-598 GEGDASTRKARK
+598 GEGDESTQKARK

-617 LVGDPEQPG
+617 LVGDPEHPG
-626 AILSVLREGL
+626 SILSVLREGL

-661 EALADP
+661 EAYADP

-685 KELFARNAGKDDTAL
+685 KELFARNAGKDDTVL
-700 VLRGIPDGMTFGE
+700 VLRGIPDGMTFGD
-713 GVKHVQGLAAQFD
+713 GLKHVQGLAAQFD

-750 RVREKKSVVQV
+750 RVREKKSIVQV

-771 AELLGKATGLHSDVW
+771 AELLGKATGLHSDAW

-806 EIEERDLIEVAKER
+806 EIWERDLIEVAKER
-820 VLRIDWEEKKEKAA
+820 VMRIDWEEKKERAA

-846 PTASKSVVRMIDPTI
+846 PTASKSVVRTIDPTI
-861 LVEEDILDLNGNAIR
+861 LVEKDILDLNGNAIR
-876 RAGDRVNPMDIRP
+876 RAGERVNPMDIRP

-902 SELKVVEAELPK
+902 SELRVVEAELPK
-914 LKKEH
+914 LKREH

-936 DAYTRLTD
+936 DTYVRLTD

>member
-1 MTKKYLVHQTGP
+1 MAEKLRVLNTGP
-13 SLVAAAIALA
+13 SLVAAALALA
-23 FGTSAVESA
+23 FGTSGIDSA
-32 GAENFYG
+32 RAENFYG
-39 LSVAKET
+39 LSVAEE
-46 SQSTEQGKGG
+46 SPQSAGSKRGG
-56 VPGQDV
+56 ISGQNA

-68 AAEAQ
+68 AAETQ

-88 RGAGKSPAEAAV
+88 RAAGKSPAEAAV
-100 EAQRRTFKDRAE
+100 EAQRNTFRERAG
-112 RSMFGEAP
+112 RSMFGDAP
-120 PISNQSGRS
+120 SISNPSGRS
-129 VADKPEAS
+129 ISEKPEAS
-137 VQGNQIRSTSENR
+137 VQGDRIRSTSTNP

-170 EAAIVTDPVVIRPRA
+170 QAAIVTDSIVIRPRA

-202 RDRIVKKSQEIANR
+202 RDRIVKKSQEIAGR

-225 DAGEMEPPPKVKTQA
+225 DAGEMEPPPKMKTQA

-249 ILARRKKHGRETSK
+249 ILALRKKHGRETSK

-290 KAVPVVDAPQEKL
+290 KAVPVVDAPQDQL

-322 KPEVEV
+322 KTEVEV
-328 TYQTVKN
+328 TYQTVKD
-335 LERTEGSDVVVRSEP
+335 LERTERPDAGVRSEP
-350 SPEAIVNTLS
+350 SPETIVNTLA
-360 DLNGRDSDDGSA
+360 DMNGKDSDDGSA

-379 DAVDT
+379 DAAD
-384 GEGNAG
+384 AG
-390 KKSSTGNG
+390 AEKKGAAG
-398 AGESGAGRG
+398 AGSGL
-407 TAIDIRDAFP
+407 DIRDAFP
-417 DSHRTAPIRRQSELK
+417 DSHRTAPVRNQSDLKSK
-432 SSMLDRFVSSVSS
+432 SSMLDRFVSF
-445 VSFASIVSFA
+445 VSFAL
-455 FGVNTAHASEI
+455 GVNTAQASEI
-466 SEISVSENEPLFDPS
+466 SETSQTEPLFDPS
-481 EQNKAITA
+481 AQNKAISA
-489 FEDIAKE
+489 FEDLAKE

-502 SVRAKVNAV
+502 KVRAKVNAV
-511 HDERKRIATE
+511 HDERKKAAE
-521 TDVEAHSCG
+521 EDAEAQSCG

-550 KRSQRA
+550 KRSQKA
-556 SKDFYGLDDPEANTG
+556 SKDFYGLEDPEADTG
-571 IEHQTSEELALFNT
+571 IEHQTSEEIALFDT
-585 ALSIPEEMRTLEE
+585 ALSIPEEMRTLEKR
-598 GEGDASTRKARK
+598 EGDASTRKARK

-617 LVGDPEQPG
+617 LVGDPEHPG
-626 AILSVLREGL
+626 SILSVLREGL

-649 AERLGLLTPEEE
+649 AERLGILTPEEE

-685 KELFARNAGKDDTAL
+685 KELFARNAGKDDTVL
-700 VLRGIPDGMTFGE
+700 VFRGIPDGMTFGE
-713 GVKHVQGLAAQFD
+713 GVKHIQGLAAQFD
-726 PMPNVVIDP
+726 PMPNVVVDP
-735 TLFRDFQIKAVPTVI
+735 TLFRDL
-750 RVREKKSVVQV
+750 V

-771 AELLGKATGLHSDVW
+771 AELLGKAAGLHSDAW

-793 GRKGDFGQQGEVR
+793 GRTGDFGQQGEVR

-820 VLRIDWEEKKEKAA
+820 VLRIDWEEKKERAA

-846 PTASKSVVRMIDPTI
+846 PTASKSVVRTIDPTI

-960 FLLRATPS
+960 FLLQATPS

-990 AEQGWE
+990 AEQERE

>member
-1 MTKKYLVHQTGP
+1 MAEKFRVLNTGP
-13 SLVAAAIALA
+13 SLVAAALALA
-23 FGTSAVESA
+23 FGTAGIDSAR
-32 GAENFYG
+32 AENFYG
-39 LSVAKET
+39 LSVAEE
-46 SQSTEQGKGG
+46 SPQSAGSKRGG
-56 VPGQDV
+56 ISGQNA

-68 AAEAQ
+68 AAETQ

-88 RGAGKSPAEAAV
+88 RAAGKSLAEAAV
-100 EAQRRTFKDRAE
+100 EAQKNTFRERAG
-112 RSMFGEAP
+112 RSMFGDAP
-120 PISNQSGRS
+120 SISNPSGRS
-129 VADKPEAS
+129 ISEKPEAS
-137 VQGNQIRSTSENR
+137 VQGDRIRSTSQNQ

-170 EAAIVTDPVVIRPRA
+170 QAAIVTDPIVIRPRA

-202 RDRIVKKSQEIANR
+202 RDRIVKKSQEIAGR
-216 YFAERQRKI
+216 YFADRQRKI
-225 DAGEMEPPPKVKTQA
+225 DAGEMEPPPKLKTQA

-249 ILARRKKHGRETSK
+249 VLARRKKHGRETSK

-278 YRDSTYVTFVDG
+278 YRGSTYVTFVDG
-290 KAVPVVDAPQEKL
+290 KAVPVVDAPQDQL

-322 KPEVEV
+322 KTEVEV
-328 TYQTVKN
+328 TYQTVKD
-335 LERTEGSDVVVRSEP
+335 LEQTERPDAGVRSEP
-350 SPEAIVNTLS
+350 SPETIVNTLA
-360 DLNGRDSDDGSA
+360 DMHGGDSDDGSA

-379 DAVDT
+379 DAADA
-384 GEGNAG
+384 GAG
-390 KKSSTGNG
+390 KKGSAG
-398 AGESGAGRG
+398 AGSG
-407 TAIDIRDAFP
+407 IDIRDAFP
-417 DSHRTAPIRRQSELK
+417 GSHRTAPVRNQSELK
-432 SSMLDRFVSSVSS
+432 SSMLDRFVSFA
-445 VSFASIVSFA
+445 SFAL
-455 FGVNTAHASEI
+455 GVNTAHALEI
-466 SEISVSENEPLFDPS
+466 SETSETEPLFDPS
-481 EQNKAITA
+481 AQNKAVSA
-489 FEDIAKE
+489 FEDLAKE

-502 SVRAKVNAV
+502 KARAKVNAV
-511 HDERKRIATE
+511 HDERKKAAE
-521 TDVEAHSCG
+521 EDAEVQSCG

-550 KRSQRA
+550 KKSRRA

-571 IEHQTSEELALFNT
+571 IEHQTSEEIALFNT

-617 LVGDPEQPG
+617 LVGDPEHPG
-626 AILSVLREGL
+626 SILSVLREGL

-649 AERLGLLTPEEE
+649 AERLGILTPEEE
-661 EALADP
+661 KALADP

-677 FSLGDEEL
+677 FSLSDEEL
-685 KELFARNAGKDDTAL
+685 KELFARNAGKDDTVL

-713 GVKHVQGLAAQFD
+713 GVKHIQGLAAQFD

-771 AELLGKATGLHSDVW
+771 AELLGKATGLHSDAW

-793 GRKGDFGQQGEVR
+793 GRTGDFGQQGEVR

-820 VLRIDWEEKKEKAA
+820 VLRIDWEEKKERAA

-846 PTASKSVVRMIDPTI
+846 PTASKSVVRTIDPTI

-919 PEVMLLATD
+919 PEVMLLRSA
-928 MVKDETGW
+928 GP
-936 DAYTRLTD
+936 ASRCC
-944 RLDSHVYLL
+944 
-953 TPEVRER
+953 
-960 FLLRATPS
+960 RA
-968 VVTGD
+968 
-973 NERKLF
+973 
-979 VVREIAPEVSS
+979 
-990 AEQGWE
+990 
-996 ES
+996 

>member
-1 MTKKYLVHQTGP
+1 MVEIIRALNTKP
-13 SLVAAAIALA
+13 SLVAAALALA
-23 FGTSAVESA
+23 FGTAAVDSVS
-32 GAENFYG
+32 AENFYG
-39 LSVAKET
+39 LSVAEE
-46 SQSTEQGKGG
+46 SPQSAGRGEGGAPGKNA
-56 VPGQDV
+56 

-88 RGAGKSPAEAAV
+88 RAAGKGKSPAEAAV
-100 EAQRRTFKDRAE
+100 EAQRRSFKVRAE

-170 EAAIVTDPVVIRPRA
+170 EAAIVTDPVVFRPRA

-249 ILARRKKHGRETSK
+249 ILARREKHGRETSK

-290 KAVPVVDAPQEKL
+290 KAVPVVDAPQDQL
-303 PKGWLSKDEYEKAK
+303 PEGWLSKDEYEKAK

-322 KPEVEV
+322 KTDMKTEVEV
-328 TYQTVKN
+328 TYQTVKD
-335 LERTEGSDVVVRSEP
+335 LERTEGSKGGVRNEP
-350 SPEAIVNTLS
+350 SPEAIVNTLA
-360 DLNGRDSDDGSA
+360 DMNGKDSDDGSA

-379 DAVDT
+379 DAADAGT
-384 GEGNAG
+384 G
-390 KKSSTGNG
+390 KKGSAG
-398 AGESGAGRG
+398 AEESGTGSG
-407 TAIDIRDAFP
+407 IDIRDAFP
-417 DSHRTAPIRRQSELK
+417 DSHRTAPVRKQSDLK
-432 SSMLDRFVSSVSS
+432 TSMLDRF
-445 VSFASIVSFA
+445 ASFA
-455 FGVNTAHASEI
+455 FGVNTAHAAEPTSEPI
-466 SEISVSENEPLFDPS
+466 FDPS
-481 EQNKAITA
+481 AQNKAITA
-489 FEDIAKE
+489 FEDIAKA
-496 IERDYR
+496 IADDHRKV
-502 SVRAKVNAV
+502 SAKVNAV
-511 HDERKRIATE
+511 QNARKKAAE
-521 TDVEAHSCG
+521 TDAEAQSCG

-550 KRSQRA
+550 KKSQRA

>member
-1 MTKKYLVHQTGP
+1 MTEIIRVLNTKP
-13 SLVAAAIALA
+13 SLVAAALALV
-23 FGTSAVESA
+23 FGTAAVDSVR
-32 GAENFYG
+32 AENFYG
-39 LSVAKET
+39 LSVAEE
-46 SQSTEQGKGG
+46 SPQSAGRGEGGAPGKNA
-56 VPGQDV
+56 

-88 RGAGKSPAEAAV
+88 RAAGKGKSPAEAAV
-100 EAQRRTFKDRAE
+100 EAQRRSFKVRAE

-170 EAAIVTDPVVIRPRA
+170 QAAIVTDPVVIRPRA

-216 YFAERQRKI
+216 YCAERQRKI

-290 KAVPVVDAPQEKL
+290 KAVPVVDAPQDQL
-303 PKGWLSKDEYEKAK
+303 PEGWLSKDEYEKAK

-322 KPEVEV
+322 KTDMKTDMKTEVEV
-328 TYQTVKN
+328 TYQTVKD
-335 LERTEGSDVVVRSEP
+335 LERTERPDAGIRSEP
-350 SPEAIVNTLS
+350 SPETIVNTLS
-360 DLNGRDSDDGSA
+360 DLNGRNSDDGSA

-379 DAVDT
+379 DAADT
-384 GEGNAG
+384 GAGNAG
-390 KKSSTGNG
+390 KKGST
-398 AGESGAGRG
+398 GAGRG
-407 TAIDIRDAFP
+407 SGVDIDGDIDVRDAFP
-417 DSHRTAPIRRQSELK
+417 DSHRTAPIRNQSALK
-432 SSMLDRFVSSVSS
+432 SSMFDRFVSV
-445 VSFASIVSFA
+445 VSFA
-455 FGVNTAHASEI
+455 FGVNTAHASEPT
-466 SEISVSENEPLFDPS
+466 SEPIFDPS

-489 FEDIAKE
+489 FEDIAKA
-496 IERDYR
+496 IADDHRR
-502 SVRAKVNAV
+502 VGAKVNAV
-511 HDERKRIATE
+511 QDARKKAF
-521 TDVEAHSCG
+521 EADAEAQSCG

-550 KRSQRA
+550 KKSQRA
-556 SKDFYGLDDPEANTG
+556 SKEFYGLDDPEANTG
-571 IEHQTSEELALFNT
+571 IEHQTSEEIALFNT

-617 LVGDPEQPG
+617 LVGDPEHPG
-626 AILSVLREGL
+626 SILSVLREGL

-649 AERLGLLTPEEE
+649 AERLGILTPEEE

-685 KELFARNAGKDDTAL
+685 KELFARNAGKDDTML
-700 VLRGIPDGMTFGE
+700 VFRGIPDGMTFGE
-713 GVKHVQGLAAQFD
+713 GVKHIQGLAAQFD

-820 VLRIDWEEKKEKAA
+820 VMKIDWEEKKERAA
-834 KRAWANLQYENL
+834 KRAWANLQYEHL
-846 PTASKSVVRMIDPTI
+846 PTASKSVVRTIDPTI

-902 SELKVVEAELPK
+902 SELKVVEEELPR

-936 DAYTRLTD
+936 NAYVRLTD

>member
-1 MTKKYLVHQTGP
+1 MTEIIRVLNTKP
-13 SLVAAAIALA
+13 SLVAAALALV
-23 FGTSAVESA
+23 FGTVAVDSVR
-32 GAENFYG
+32 AENFYG
-39 LSVAKET
+39 LSVAEE
-46 SQSTEQGKGG
+46 SPQSAGRGEGGAPGKNA
-56 VPGQDV
+56 

-88 RGAGKSPAEAAV
+88 RAAGKGKSPAEAAV
-100 EAQRRTFKDRAE
+100 EAQRRSFKVRAE

-120 PISNQSGRS
+120 SISKQSGGSISDRPDVS
-129 VADKPEAS
+129 SQPGRGP
-137 VQGNQIRSTSENR
+137 QNQ

-379 DAVDT
+379 DAVDAGT
-384 GEGNAG
+384 G
-390 KKSSTGNG
+390 KKGSAG
-398 AGESGAGRG
+398 AEESGTGSG
-407 TAIDIRDAFP
+407 IDIRDAFP
-417 DSHRTAPIRRQSELK
+417 DSHRTAPVRKQSDLK
-432 SSMLDRFVSSVSS
+432 TSMLDRF
-445 VSFASIVSFA
+445 ASFA

-466 SEISVSENEPLFDPS
+466 PETEPLFDPS
-481 EQNKAITA
+481 AQNKAVSA

-502 SVRAKVNAV
+502 KVRAKVNAV
-511 HDERKRIATE
+511 HDERKRIADE
-521 TDVEAHSCG
+521 TDAEAQSCG

-571 IEHQTSEELALFNT
+571 IEHQTSEEIALFDT

-598 GEGDASTRKARK
+598 GEDESTRRAQE
-610 ELDEIVS
+610 ELDAIVS
-617 LVGDPEQPG
+617 LVGNPEHPG
-626 AILSVLREGL
+626 SILSVLREEL
-636 VENPVVLDYVPDA
+636 IENPVVLDYVPDA

-661 EALADP
+661 ADADP

-677 FSLGDEEL
+677 FSLGEEEL
-685 KELFARNAGKDDTAL
+685 RELFARNAGKDDTAL

-713 GVKHVQGLAAQFD
+713 GVKLIQGLAAQFD

-735 TLFRDFQIKAVPTVI
+735 TLFRDFRIKAVPTVI
-750 RVREKKSVVQV
+750 RVREKKSVVEV

-793 GRKGDFGQQGEVR
+793 GRMGDFGQQGEVR
-806 EIEERDLIEVAKER
+806 GIAERDLIEVAKER
-820 VLRIDWEEKKEKAA
+820 VMKIDWEAKKERAA

-846 PTASKSVVRMIDPTI
+846 PTASKSVVRTIDPTI
-861 LVEEDILDLNGNAIR
+861 LVEQDILDLNGNAVR
-876 RAGDRVNPMDIRP
+876 RAGERVNPMDIRP

-902 SELKVVEAELPK
+902 FELRVVEAELPK
-914 LKKEH
+914 LKREH

-936 DAYTRLTD
+936 DAYVRLTD

-990 AEQGWE
+990 SAEQKRE

>member
-1 MTKKYLVHQTGP
+1 MTEIIRVLNTKP
-13 SLVAAAIALA
+13 SLVAAALALV
-23 FGTSAVESA
+23 FGTAAVDSVR
-32 GAENFYG
+32 AENFYG
-39 LSVAKET
+39 LSVAEE
-46 SQSTEQGKGG
+46 SPQSAGRGEGGAPGKN
-56 VPGQDV
+56 P

-88 RGAGKSPAEAAV
+88 RAAGKGKSPAEAAV
-100 EAQRRTFKDRAE
+100 EAQRRSFKVRAE

-322 KPEVEV
+322 KPEVEM
-328 TYQTVKN
+328 TYKTVKD
-335 LERTEGSDVVVRSEP
+335 LERTEGSEVGVRNEP

-360 DLNGRDSDDGSA
+360 DLNGRNSDDGSA

-379 DAVDT
+379 DAADT
-384 GEGNAG
+384 GAGNAG
-390 KKSSTGNG
+390 KKGST
-398 AGESGAGRG
+398 GAGRG
-407 TAIDIRDAFP
+407 SGVDIDGDIDIRDAFP
-417 DSHRTAPIRRQSELK
+417 DSHRTAPIRNQSALK
-432 SSMLDRFVSSVSS
+432 SSMFDRFVSV
-445 VSFASIVSFA
+445 VSFA
-455 FGVNTAHASEI
+455 FGVNTAHASEPT
-466 SEISVSENEPLFDPS
+466 SEPIFDPS

-489 FEDIAKE
+489 FEDIAKA
-496 IERDYR
+496 IADDHRR
-502 SVRAKVNAV
+502 VGAKVNAV
-511 HDERKRIATE
+511 QDARKKAY
-521 TDVEAHSCG
+521 EADAEAQSCG

-535 GAQAAKWAEDFALET
+535 GSQAAKWAEDFALET
-550 KRSQRA
+550 KKSQRA
-556 SKDFYGLDDPEANTG
+556 SKDFYGLEDPEANTG
-571 IEHQTSEELALFNT
+571 IEQQTSEEIALFNT
-585 ALSIPEEMRTLEE
+585 ALSIPEEMRTLEKM
-598 GEGDASTRKARK
+598 EGDASTRKARK

-617 LVGDPEQPG
+617 LVGDPEHPG
-626 AILSVLREGL
+626 SILSVLREGL

-649 AERLGLLTPEEE
+649 AERLGILTPEEE
-661 EALADP
+661 KALADP

-677 FSLGDEEL
+677 FSLGDKEL
-685 KELFARNAGKDDTAL
+685 KELFARNAGKDDTVL
-700 VLRGIPDGMTFGE
+700 VLRGIPDGMTFGD

-735 TLFRDFQIKAVPTVI
+735 TLFRDFQIEAVPTVI

-771 AELLGKATGLHSDVW
+771 AELLGKATGLHSDAW

-806 EIEERDLIEVAKER
+806 EIWERDLIEVAKER
-820 VLRIDWEEKKEKAA
+820 VMRIDWEEKKERAA

-846 PTASKSVVRMIDPTI
+846 PTASKSVVRTIDPTI
-861 LVEEDILDLNGNAIR
+861 LVEQDILDLNGNAVR
-876 RAGDRVNPMDIRP
+876 RAGERVNPMDIRP

-902 SELKVVEAELPK
+902 SELKVVEAELPR

-968 VVTGD
+968 IVTGD

-990 AEQGWE
+990 TAEQERE

>member
-1 MTKKYLVHQTGP
+1 MAEKFRVLNTGP
-13 SLVAAAIALA
+13 SLVAAALALA
-23 FGTSAVESA
+23 FGTAGIDSAR
-32 GAENFYG
+32 AENFYG
-39 LSVAKET
+39 LSVAEE
-46 SQSTEQGKGG
+46 SPQSAGSKRGG
-56 VPGQDV
+56 ISGQNA

-68 AAEAQ
+68 AAETQ

-88 RGAGKSPAEAAV
+88 RAAGKSLAEAAV
-100 EAQRRTFKDRAE
+100 EAQKNTFRERAG
-112 RSMFGEAP
+112 RSMFGDAP
-120 PISNQSGRS
+120 SISNPSGRS
-129 VADKPEAS
+129 ISEKPEAS
-137 VQGNQIRSTSENR
+137 VQGDRIRSTSQNQ

-170 EAAIVTDPVVIRPRA
+170 QAAIVTDPIVIRPRA

-202 RDRIVKKSQEIANR
+202 RDRIVKKSQEIAGR
-216 YFAERQRKI
+216 YFADRQRKI
-225 DAGEMEPPPKVKTQA
+225 DAGEMEPPPKLKTQA

-249 ILARRKKHGRETSK
+249 VLARRKKHGRETSK

-278 YRDSTYVTFVDG
+278 YRGSTYVTFVDG
-290 KAVPVVDAPQEKL
+290 KAVPVVDAPQDQL

-322 KPEVEV
+322 KTEVEV
-328 TYQTVKN
+328 TYQTVKD
-335 LERTEGSDVVVRSEP
+335 LEQTERPDAGVRSEP
-350 SPEAIVNTLS
+350 SPETIVNTLA
-360 DLNGRDSDDGSA
+360 DMHGGNSDDGSA

-379 DAVDT
+379 DAAD
-384 GEGNAG
+384 AG
-390 KKSSTGNG
+390 AEKKGAAG
-398 AGESGAGRG
+398 AGSGL
-407 TAIDIRDAFP
+407 DIRDAFP
-417 DSHRTAPIRRQSELK
+417 GSHRTAPVRNQSELK
-432 SSMLDRFVSSVSS
+432 SSMLDRFVSFA
-445 VSFASIVSFA
+445 SFAL
-455 FGVNTAHASEI
+455 GVNTAHALEI
-466 SEISVSENEPLFDPS
+466 SETSETEPLFDPS
-481 EQNKAITA
+481 AQNKAVSA
-489 FEDIAKE
+489 FEDLAKE

-502 SVRAKVNAV
+502 KARAKVNAV
-511 HDERKRIATE
+511 HDERKKAAE
-521 TDVEAHSCG
+521 EDAEVQSCG

-550 KRSQRA
+550 KKSRRA

-571 IEHQTSEELALFNT
+571 IEHQTSEEIALFNT

-617 LVGDPEQPG
+617 LVGDPEHPG
-626 AILSVLREGL
+626 SILSVLREGL

-649 AERLGLLTPEEE
+649 AERLGILTPEEE
-661 EALADP
+661 KALADP

-677 FSLGDEEL
+677 FSLSDEEL
-685 KELFARNAGKDDTAL
+685 KELFARNAGKDDTVL

-713 GVKHVQGLAAQFD
+713 GVKHIQGLAAQFD

-771 AELLGKATGLHSDVW
+771 AELLGKATGLHSDAW

-793 GRKGDFGQQGEVR
+793 GRTGDFGQQGEVR

-820 VLRIDWEEKKEKAA
+820 VLRIDWEEKKERAA

-846 PTASKSVVRMIDPTI
+846 PTASKSVVRTIDPTI

-990 AEQGWE
+990 AEQERE

>member
-1 MTKKYLVHQTGP
+1 MTEIIRVLNTKP
-13 SLVAAAIALA
+13 SLVAAALALV
-23 FGTSAVESA
+23 FGAAAVDSVR
-32 GAENFYG
+32 AENFYG
-39 LSVAKET
+39 LSVAEE
-46 SQSTEQGKGG
+46 SPQSAGRGEGGAPGKNA
-56 VPGQDV
+56 

-88 RGAGKSPAEAAV
+88 RAAGKGKSPAEAAV
-100 EAQRRTFKDRAE
+100 EAQRRSFKVRAE

-290 KAVPVVDAPQEKL
+290 KAVPVVDAPQEQL

-317 RKPDV
+317 RRPDV
-322 KPEVEV
+322 KSEVEV
-328 TYQTVKN
+328 TYQTVKD
-335 LERTEGSDVVVRSEP
+335 LERTERPDAGIRSEP
-350 SPEAIVNTLS
+350 SPETIVNTLA
-360 DLNGRDSDDGSA
+360 DMHGGNSDDGSA

-379 DAVDT
+379 DAAD
-384 GEGNAG
+384 AG
-390 KKSSTGNG
+390 AEKKGAAG
-398 AGESGAGRG
+398 AGSGL
-407 TAIDIRDAFP
+407 DIRDAFP
-417 DSHRTAPIRRQSELK
+417 DSHRTAPVRNQSDLKSK
-432 SSMLDRFVSSVSS
+432 SSMLDRFVSF
-445 VSFASIVSFA
+445 VSFALGI
-455 FGVNTAHASEI
+455 NTAQASEI
-466 SEISVSENEPLFDPS
+466 SETSQTEPLFDPS
-481 EQNKAITA
+481 AQNKAVSA
-489 FEDIAKE
+489 FEDLAKE

-502 SVRAKVNAV
+502 KVRAKVNAV
-511 HDERKRIATE
+511 HDERKKAAE
-521 TDVEAHSCG
+521 TDAEAQSCG

-550 KRSQRA
+550 KKSQRA
-556 SKDFYGLDDPEANTG
+556 SKEFYGLDDPEANTG
-571 IEHQTSEELALFNT
+571 IEHQTSEEIALFNT

-617 LVGDPEQPG
+617 LVGDPEHPG
-626 AILSVLREGL
+626 SILSVLREGL

-649 AERLGLLTPEEE
+649 AERLGILTPEEE

-685 KELFARNAGKDDTAL
+685 KELFARNAGKDDTVL
-700 VLRGIPDGMTFGE
+700 VFRGIPDGMTFGE
-713 GVKHVQGLAAQFD
+713 GVKHIQGLAAQFD

-771 AELLGKATGLHSDVW
+771 AELLGKATGLHSDAW

-793 GRKGDFGQQGEVR
+793 GRTGDFGQQGEVR
-806 EIEERDLIEVAKER
+806 GIAERDLIEVAKER
-820 VLRIDWEEKKEKAA
+820 VMRIDWEEKKERAA
-834 KRAWANLQYENL
+834 KRAWANLQYEHL
-846 PTASKSVVRMIDPTI
+846 PTASKSVVRTIDPTI

-902 SELKVVEAELPK
+902 SELKVVEAELPR

-960 FLLRATPS
+960 FLLRVTPS

-990 AEQGWE
+990 AEQE

>member
-1 MTKKYLVHQTGP
+1 MTEIIRVLNTKP
-13 SLVAAAIALA
+13 SLVAAALALV
-23 FGTSAVESA
+23 FGTAAVDSVR
-32 GAENFYG
+32 AENFYG
-39 LSVAKET
+39 LSVAEE
-46 SQSTEQGKGG
+46 SPQSAGRGEGGAPGKNA
-56 VPGQDV
+56 

-88 RGAGKSPAEAAV
+88 RAAGKGKSPAEAAV
-100 EAQRRTFKDRAE
+100 EAQRRSFKVRAE

-249 ILARRKKHGRETSK
+249 ILARLEEHGRETSK

-290 KAVPVVDAPQEKL
+290 KAVPVVDAPQDQL

-322 KPEVEV
+322 KSEIKPEAEV
-328 TYQTVKN
+328 TYQIVKD
-335 LERTEGSDVVVRSEP
+335 LERTEWSDVGVRGEP
-350 SPEAIVNTLS
+350 SPDAIVNTLS
-360 DLNGRDSDDGSA
+360 DLKGRNTDDDSA
-372 LIRGFFP
+372 WIRGFFP
-379 DAVDT
+379 DA
-384 GEGNAG
+384 GAERNG
-390 KKSSTGNG
+390 STG
-398 AGESGAGRG
+398 AGGG
-407 TAIDIRDAFP
+407 IDIRDAFP
-417 DSHRTAPIRRQSELK
+417 DSSRTAPVRKQFDLK
-432 SSMLDRFVSSVSS
+432 SSMIDRF
-445 VSFASIVSFA
+445 VSFA
-455 FGVNTAHASEI
+455 FGVNTANATEI
-466 SEISVSENEPLFDPS
+466 SEISVLSEKSEAEPLFDPS
-481 EQNKAITA
+481 EQNKAVSA

-502 SVRAKVNAV
+502 KVRAKVNAV
-511 HDERKRIATE
+511 HEERKKI
-521 TDVEAHSCG
+521 DVEAEPEEDADAQSCMK
-530 QCSLD
+530 CSLD

-550 KRSQRA
+550 KRSQNA
-556 SKDFYGLDDPEANTG
+556 SKDFYGLEDPEADTG
-571 IEHQTSEELALFNT
+571 IEHQTSEEIALFDT
-585 ALSIPEEMRTLEE
+585 ALSIPEEMRTIEE
-598 GEGDASTRKARK
+598 GEGDASIRKARK
-610 ELDEIVS
+610 ELEEIVS
-617 LVGDPEQPG
+617 LVGDPEHPG
-626 AILSVLREGL
+626 SILSVLREGL

-661 EALADP
+661 ADADP

-700 VLRGIPDGMTFGE
+700 VFRGIPDGMTFGE
-713 GVKHVQGLAAQFD
+713 GVKHIQGLAAQFD

-761 RKPGMKRTDT
+761 RKSGMKRTDT
-771 AELLGKATGLHSDVW
+771 AELLGKATGLHSDAW

-793 GRKGDFGQQGEVR
+793 GRTGDFGQQGEVR

-820 VLRIDWEEKKEKAA
+820 VLRIDWEEKKERAA

-846 PTASKSVVRMIDPTI
+846 PTASKSVVRTIDPTI

-889 LTLALI
+889 LTLTLI

-990 AEQGWE
+990 AEQE

>member
-1 MTKKYLVHQTGP
+1 MIEIIRVLNTKP
-13 SLVAAAIALA
+13 SLLAAALALV
-23 FGTSAVESA
+23 FGTSAVDSVR
-32 GAENFYG
+32 AENFYG
-39 LSVAKET
+39 LSVAEE
-46 SQSTEQGKGG
+46 SPQSAGTQRGG
-56 VPGQDV
+56 IPGQNA

-88 RGAGKSPAEAAV
+88 RAAGKGKSPAEVAV
-100 EAQRRTFKDRAE
+100 DAQRKTFKERAE
-112 RSMFGEAP
+112 RLMFGEAP
-120 PISNQSGRS
+120 SISNQSGRS
-129 VADKPEAS
+129 ISDRPDAT
-137 VQGNQIRSTSENR
+137 VQGDRISGTSQNR
-150 VEALPDG
+150 VETLPDG

-170 EAAIVTDPVVIRPRA
+170 EAAIVTDPVIIRPRA

-202 RDRIVKKSQEIANR
+202 RDRIVKKSQEIAGR
-216 YFAERQRKI
+216 YFADRQRKI
-225 DAGEMEPPPKVKTQA
+225 DAGEMEPPPKLKTQA

-249 ILARRKKHGRETSK
+249 VLARRKKHGRETSK

-290 KAVPVVDAPQEKL
+290 KAVPVVDAPQDQL
-303 PKGWLSKDEYEKAK
+303 PEGWLSKDEYEKAK

-407 TAIDIRDAFP
+407 TAIDMRDAFP

-432 SSMLDRFVSSVSS
+432 SSMLDRFVSS

-550 KRSQRA
+550 KKSQRA
-556 SKDFYGLDDPEANTG
+556 SKDFYGLEDPEANTG
-571 IEHQTSEELALFNT
+571 IEQQTSEEIALFNT
-585 ALSIPEEMRTLEE
+585 ALSIPEEMRTLEKR
-598 GEGDASTRKARK
+598 EGDASTRKARK

-617 LVGDPEQPG
+617 LVGDPEHPG
-626 AILSVLREGL
+626 SILSVLREGL

-649 AERLGLLTPEEE
+649 AERLGILTPEEE

-685 KELFARNAGKDDTAL
+685 KELFARNAGKDDTVL
-700 VLRGIPDGMTFGE
+700 VFRGIPDGMTFGE
-713 GVKHVQGLAAQFD
+713 GVKHIQGLAAQFD

-820 VLRIDWEEKKEKAA
+820 VMKIDWEEKKERAA
-834 KRAWANLQYENL
+834 KRAWANLQYEHL
-846 PTASKSVVRMIDPTI
+846 PTASKSVVRTIDPTI

-902 SELKVVEAELPK
+902 SELKVVEEELPR

-936 DAYTRLTD
+936 NAYVRLTD

>member
-1 MTKKYLVHQTGP
+1 MTEIIRVLNTKP
-13 SLVAAAIALA
+13 SLVAAALALV
-23 FGTSAVESA
+23 FGTAAVDSVR
-32 GAENFYG
+32 AENFYG
-39 LSVAKET
+39 LSVAEE
-46 SQSTEQGKGG
+46 SPQSAGRGEGGAPGKNA
-56 VPGQDV
+56 

-88 RGAGKSPAEAAV
+88 RAAGKGKSPAEAAV
-100 EAQRRTFKDRAE
+100 EAQRRSFKVRAE

-170 EAAIVTDPVVIRPRA
+170 QAAIVTDPVVIRPRA

-216 YFAERQRKI
+216 YCAERQRKI

-290 KAVPVVDAPQEKL
+290 KAVPVVDAPQDQL
-303 PKGWLSKDEYEKAK
+303 PEGWLSKDEYEKAK

-322 KPEVEV
+322 KTDMKTDMKTEVEV
-328 TYQTVKN
+328 TYQTVKD
-335 LERTEGSDVVVRSEP
+335 LERTERPDAGIRSEP
-350 SPEAIVNTLS
+350 SPETIVNTLS
-360 DLNGRDSDDGSA
+360 DLNGRNSDDGSA

-379 DAVDT
+379 DAADT
-384 GEGNAG
+384 GAGNAG
-390 KKSSTGNG
+390 KKGST
-398 AGESGAGRG
+398 GAGRG
-407 TAIDIRDAFP
+407 SGVDIDGDIDIRDAFP
-417 DSHRTAPIRRQSELK
+417 DSHRTAPIRNQSALK
-432 SSMLDRFVSSVSS
+432 SSMFDRFVSV
-445 VSFASIVSFA
+445 VSFA
-455 FGVNTAHASEI
+455 FGVNTAHASEPT
-466 SEISVSENEPLFDPS
+466 SEPIFDPS

-489 FEDIAKE
+489 FEDIAKA
-496 IERDYR
+496 IADDHRR
-502 SVRAKVNAV
+502 VGANVNAV
-511 HDERKRIATE
+511 QDARKKAF
-521 TDVEAHSCG
+521 EADAEAQSCG

-556 SKDFYGLDDPEANTG
+556 SKDFYGLGDPEANTG
-571 IEHQTSEELALFNT
+571 IEHQTSEEIALFDT

-617 LVGDPEQPG
+617 LVGDPEHPG
-626 AILSVLREGL
+626 SILSVLREGL

-649 AERLGLLTPEEE
+649 AERLGILTPEEE

-685 KELFARNAGKDDTAL
+685 KELFARNAGKDDTML
-700 VLRGIPDGMTFGE
+700 VFRGIPDGMTFGE
-713 GVKHVQGLAAQFD
+713 GVKHIQGLAAQFD

-820 VLRIDWEEKKEKAA
+820 VLRIDWEEKKERAA

-846 PTASKSVVRMIDPTI
+846 PTASKSVVRTIDPTI

-944 RLDSHVYLL
+944 CLDSHVYLL

-990 AEQGWE
+990 AEQE